1 MISGEYKRLYEA
13 LLPVI
18 PKERMF
24 HDALSTLAYGTDAS
38 FYRLIPKLVIRAR
51 DEREI
56 AAILHQA
63 DALNIPVTFRAAG
76 TSLSGQAVS
85 DSVLVLVSHG
95 WQHWKVLDE
104 GRKIRLQPGI
114 RGGRA
119 NTYLVKYGRKIGP
132 DPASIDS
139 AMIGGIAANNA
150 SGMCCGTS
158 ENSYKTM
165 ADIRIILPDGT
176 ILDTGDEASCTE
188 FRRTHAAFLAGIAD
202 IATEIAADPELEARI
217 RRKYKI
223 KNTTGYSLNAFVDYS
238 DPIDIVKH
246 LVIGSEGTLAF
257 ISDITYNT
265 VIDHKHKA
273 LAMITYT
280 NIALAC
286 EAVQILKKQ
295 GLVSAVELIDR
306 TGVRSVDQAP
316 GIPAFLKTIGP
327 ESCVIL
333 VETRAA
339 SAEELSSR
347 VKAITEG
354 IATVPT
360 ELPYAFTTDAREQ
373 ATLWKLRK
381 EMLPTVAGLR
391 RSGTTAIIED
401 ICFPIEKLAEATV
414 RLREVFAADGYADAV
429 IFGHAL
435 AGNLHFMFNQ
445 DFSTAAEVEKYK
457 RFMDDVVR
465 LVVDRYDGSLKA
477 EHGTGRNMAPFVEYE
492 WGRQAYTLMQRVKA
506 LFDPK
511 GILNPGVILNTD
523 PLAHISNLKPCPST
537 KQIVDKC
544 MECGFCEGY
553 CVAEGLTLSPRQR
566 VAAFREIERLRA
578 SGEEPH
584 RAAEMQKLYKYAGEQ
599 TCATDSLCNLHC
611 PVGADAGKLI
621 KELRHESHSPRG
633 EKRAVWLA
641 GHMAGVTA
649 FLRGGLKCLNGLR
662 TVFGTKVFG
671 AMARGLRTATG
682 KALPLWNEYMPTG
695 ATRIQMPGQA
705 GHDGAVTP
713 NLIGHDGAVTPDLIG
728 GPRRKVVYFPSCITR
743 SMGTTKAYAKEKEVT
758 QVTAA
763 LLEAAGFQVIYPE
776 KIDSLCC
783 GMLFSSKGYVEAGQ
797 KASNDLKAAL
807 SKASDSGRI
816 PILCDMSP
824 CLYTMK
830 SNFGDELPLYEPTE
844 FIEKFVL
851 EHLTLKPVDEKVA
864 LFAVCSAKKMGVDPC
879 LKRVAERCAREVVV
893 VDSNCDG
900 FAGDRGFFFPELNE
914 HGLRDLKSQV
924 EGCDEGFAVS
934 RTCEI
939 GLSHNSGI
947 VFKSI
952 VYLVAQAAGVDIR
965 K

>member
-1 MISGEYKRLYEA
+1 MISDEYKRFYDA

-38 FYRLIPKLVIRAR
+38 FYRLIPKLVIRAK

-63 DALNIPVTFRAAG
+63 DVMNIPVTFRAAG
-76 TSLSGQAVS
+76 TSLSGQALS
-85 DSVLVLVSHG
+85 DSVLVIVSHG
-95 WQHWKVLDE
+95 WQHWQVLEE

-176 ILDTGDEASCTE
+176 VLDTSDTASCAE
-188 FRRTHAAFLAGIAD
+188 FRRTHADFLNGIAK
-202 IATEIAADPELEARI
+202 IAAEIAADPELESRI

-265 VIDHKHKA
+265 VVDHKHKA

-286 EAVQILKKQ
+286 EAVQILKAQDK
-295 GLVSAVELIDR
+295 VSAVELIDR
-306 TGVRSVDQAP
+306 AGVRSVDSAP
-316 GIPAFLKTIGP
+316 GIPEFLKTIGD

-339 SAEELSSR
+339 SAEELSEK
-347 VKAITEG
+347 VAAITTG
-354 IATVPT
+354 IAGVPT
-360 ELPYAFTTDAREQ
+360 ELEWAFTTDAREQ

-381 EMLPTVAGLR
+381 EMLPTVAGMR
-391 RSGTTAIIED
+391 RSGTTSIIED

-457 RFMDDVVR
+457 HFMDDVVK

-492 WGRQAYTLMQRVKA
+492 WGRQAYGLMQRVKR

-523 PLAHISNLKPCPST
+523 PMAHISNLKPCPST
-537 KQIVDKC
+537 KQLVDKC

-584 RAAEMQKLYKYAGEQ
+584 RAAEMQKLYRYAGEQ

-611 PVGADAGKLI
+611 PVKADAGKLI
-621 KELRHESHSPRG
+621 KELRHEGHSERG

-641 GHMAGVTA
+641 GHMAGLTSL
-649 FLRGGLKCLNGLR
+649 LRGGLKCLNALR
-662 TVFGTKVFG
+662 LLFGKRVFG
-671 AMARGLRTATG
+671 ALARGLRWLTC
-682 KALPLWNEYMPTG
+682 KKLPLWNEYMPTG
-695 ATRIQMPGQA
+695 AKKIRVP
-705 GHDGAVTP
+705 AVSQE
-713 NLIGHDGAVTPDLIG
+713 
-728 GPRRKVVYFPSCITR
+728 RERKVVYFPSCITR
-743 SMGTTKAYAKEKEVT
+743 SMGTTKAYSKEKEVT

-763 LLEAAGFQVIYPE
+763 LLEAAEFQIIYPE
-776 KIDSLCC
+776 KMDSLCC

-807 SKASDSGRI
+807 AKASDGGKI

-830 SNFGDELPLYEPTE
+830 ANFGDELPLYEPTE

-914 HGLRDLKSQV
+914 HGLRDLKRQV

-939 GLSHNSGI
+939 GLSRNSGL

-952 VYLVAQAAGVDIR
+952 VYLVAEAAGIDIR

>member
-1 MISGEYKRLYEA
+1 MISGEYKRFYEA

-18 PKERMF
+18 SKERMF

-38 FYRLIPKLVIRAR
+38 FYRLIPKLVIRAK

-63 DALNIPVTFRAAG
+63 DLMNIPVTFRAAG
-76 TSLSGQAVS
+76 TSLSGQALS
-85 DSVLVLVSHG
+85 DSVLVIVSHG
-95 WQHWKVLDE
+95 WQHWQVLEE

-165 ADIRIILPDGT
+165 ADIRVILPDGT
-176 ILDTGDEASCTE
+176 VLDTGDTASCAE
-188 FRRTHAAFLAGIAD
+188 FRRTHADFLNGIAK
-202 IATEIAADPELEARI
+202 IAAEIAADPELESRI

-265 VIDHKHKA
+265 VVDHKHKA

-295 GLVSAVELIDR
+295 DKVSAVELIDR
-306 TGVRSVDQAP
+306 AGVRSVDSAP
-316 GIPAFLKTIGP
+316 GIPEFLRTIGD

-339 SAEELSSR
+339 SAEELSEK
-347 VKAITEG
+347 VAAITDG
-354 IATVPT
+354 IAGVPT
-360 ELPYAFTTDAREQ
+360 ELEWAFTTDAKEQ

-381 EMLPTVAGLR
+381 EMLPTVAGMR
-391 RSGTTAIIED
+391 RSGTTSIIED

-457 RFMDDVVR
+457 HFMDDVVK

-492 WGRQAYTLMQRVKA
+492 WGRQAYGLMQRVKR

-523 PLAHISNLKPCPST
+523 PMAHISNLKPCPST
-537 KQIVDKC
+537 KELVDKC

-611 PVGADAGKLI
+611 PVKADAGKLI
-621 KELRHESHSPRG
+621 KELRHEGHSERG

-641 GHMAGVTA
+641 GHMAGLTSL
-649 FLRGGLKCLNGLR
+649 LRGGLKCLNALR
-662 TVFGTKVFG
+662 LLFGKKVFG
-671 AMARGLRTATG
+671 ALARGLRWLTC
-682 KALPLWNEYMPTG
+682 KKLPLWNEYMPTG
-695 ATRIQMPGQA
+695 AKKIRVP
-705 GHDGAVTP
+705 AVSQE
-713 NLIGHDGAVTPDLIG
+713 
-728 GPRRKVVYFPSCITR
+728 RERKVVYFPSCITR
-743 SMGTTKAYAKEKEVT
+743 SMGTTKAYSKEKEVT

-763 LLEAAGFQVIYPE
+763 LLEAAGFQIIYPE
-776 KIDSLCC
+776 KMDSLCC

-807 SKASDSGRI
+807 EKASDGGKI

-830 SNFGDELPLYEPTE
+830 ANFGDELPLYEPTE

-914 HGLRDLKSQV
+914 HGLRDLKHQV

-939 GLSHNSGI
+939 GLSRNSGL

-952 VYLVAQAAGVDIR
+952 VYLVAEAAGVDVR

>member
-1 MISGEYKRLYEA
+1 MISGEYLRFYEA

-51 DEREI
+51 NEQEI

-63 DALNIPVTFRAAG
+63 DLQDIPVTFRAAG
-76 TSLSGQAVS
+76 TSLSGQAIS
-85 DSVLVLVSHG
+85 DSVLVIVSHG
-95 WQHWKVLDE
+95 WQDWKVLDQ

-119 NTYLVKYGRKIGP
+119 NTFLVKYGRKIGP

-139 AMIGGIAANNA
+139 AMIGGIVANNA

-176 ILDTGDEASCTE
+176 VLDTADEASCTA
-188 FRRTHAAFLAGIAD
+188 FRNSHAAFLEGIAA
-202 IATEIAADPELEARI
+202 IAAEIKADPELEARI

-257 ISDITYNT
+257 ISDVTYNT
-265 VIDHKHKA
+265 VVDHKHKA

-280 NIALAC
+280 NIAHAC
-286 EAVQILKKQ
+286 EAVQILKRQNK
-295 GLVSAVELIDR
+295 VSAVELIDR
-306 TGVRSVDQAP
+306 AGVRSVDQAP

-327 ESCVIL
+327 ESCVLL

-339 SAEELSSR
+339 SAEELEANTA
-347 VKAITEG
+347 AITEG
-354 IATVPT
+354 IASVPT
-360 ELPYAFTTDAREQ
+360 ELPFAFTTDAKEQ

-381 EMLPTVAGLR
+381 EMLPTVAGMR

-457 RFMDDVVR
+457 HFMDDVVK

-492 WGRQAYTLMQRVKA
+492 WGKQAYALMQRVKA

-523 PLAHISNLKPCPST
+523 PMAHISNLKPIPST
-537 KQIVDKC
+537 RQIVDKC

-566 VAAFREIERLRA
+566 VAAFREIERLKA

-584 RAAEMQKLYKYAGEQ
+584 RAAEMQKLFRYAGDQ

-611 PVGADAGKLI
+611 PVGADAGKMV
-621 KELRHESHSPRG
+621 KEIRHESHSPRG
-633 EKRAVWLA
+633 ERRAVWLA
-641 GHMAGVTA
+641 GHMAGATA
-649 FLRGGLKCLNGLR
+649 TLRGGLKCLNALR
-662 TVFGTKVFG
+662 LVFGKRVFG
-671 AMARGLRTATG
+671 AMARGLRAATG

-695 ATRIQMPGQA
+695 ASKIHVMPA
-705 GHDGAVTP
+705 P
-713 NLIGHDGAVTPDLIG
+713 E
-728 GPRRKVVYFPSCITR
+728 RERKVVYFPSCITR
-743 SMGTTKAYAKEKEVT
+743 SMGTTKAYSKEKEVT

-776 KIDSLCC
+776 KMDSLCC

-797 KASNDLKAAL
+797 KASDMLKAAL
-807 SKASDSGRI
+807 EAASDGGRI

-851 EHLTLKPVDEKVA
+851 EHLTLKPIDEKVA

-900 FAGDRGFFFPELNE
+900 FAGDRGFLFPELNE
-914 HGLRDLKSQV
+914 HGLRDLRRQV

-934 RTCEI
+934 RTCEV
-939 GLSHNSGI
+939 GLSRNSGI

-952 VYLVAQAAGVDIR
+952 VYLVAAAAGVDS
-965 K
+965 KK

>member
-1 MISGEYKRLYEA
+1 MISGEYQRFYEA

-51 DEREI
+51 NEQEI

-63 DALNIPVTFRAAG
+63 DLQNIPVTFRAAG
-76 TSLSGQAVS
+76 TSLSGQAIS
-85 DSVLVLVSHG
+85 DSVLVIVSHG
-95 WQHWKVLDE
+95 WQNWKVLEE

-119 NTYLVKYGRKIGP
+119 NTFLVKYGRKIGP

-139 AMIGGIAANNA
+139 AMIGGIVANNA

-176 ILDTGDEASCTE
+176 VLDTADEASCTA
-188 FRRTHAAFLAGIAD
+188 FRNSHAAFLEGIAA
-202 IATEIAADPELEARI
+202 IAAEIKADPELEARI
-217 RRKYKI
+217 HRKYKI

-257 ISDITYNT
+257 ISDVTYNT
-265 VIDHKHKA
+265 VVDHKHKA

-280 NIALAC
+280 DIAHAC
-286 EAVQILKKQ
+286 EAVQILKRQNK
-295 GLVSAVELIDR
+295 VSAVELIDR
-306 TGVRSVDQAP
+306 AGVRSVDQAP

-327 ESCVIL
+327 ESCVLL

-339 SAEELSSR
+339 TAEELEA
-347 VKAITEG
+347 KAAAITEG
-354 IATVPT
+354 IASVPT
-360 ELPYAFTTDAREQ
+360 ELPYAFTTDAKEQ

-381 EMLPTVAGLR
+381 EMLPTVAGMR

-457 RFMDDVVR
+457 HFMDDVVK

-492 WGRQAYTLMQRVKA
+492 WGKQAYALMQRVKA

-523 PLAHISNLKPCPST
+523 PMAHISNLKPIPST
-537 KQIVDKC
+537 RQIVDKC

-566 VAAFREIERLRA
+566 VAAFREIERLKA

-584 RAAEMQKLYKYAGEQ
+584 RAAEMQKLFRYAGDQ

-611 PVGADAGKLI
+611 PVGADAGKMV
-621 KELRHESHSPRG
+621 KEIRHESHSPRG
-633 EKRAVWLA
+633 ERRAVWLA
-641 GHMAGVTA
+641 GHMAGATA
-649 FLRGGLKCLNGLR
+649 TLRGGLKCLNALR
-662 TVFGTKVFG
+662 LVFGKRVFG
-671 AMARGLRTATG
+671 AMARGLRAATG

-695 ATRIQMPGQA
+695 ASKIHVMPA
-705 GHDGAVTP
+705 P
-713 NLIGHDGAVTPDLIG
+713 E
-728 GPRRKVVYFPSCITR
+728 RERKVVYFPSCITR
-743 SMGTTKAYAKEKEVT
+743 SMGTTKAYSKEKEVT

-776 KIDSLCC
+776 KMDSLCC

-797 KASNDLKAAL
+797 KASDTLKAAL
-807 SKASDSGRI
+807 EAASDGGRI

-851 EHLTLKPVDEKVA
+851 EHLTLKPIDEKVA

-900 FAGDRGFFFPELNE
+900 FAGDRGFLFPELNE
-914 HGLRDLKSQV
+914 HGLRDLRRQV

-934 RTCEI
+934 RTCEV
-939 GLSHNSGI
+939 GLSRNSGI

-952 VYLVAQAAGVDIR
+952 VYLVAAAAGVDS
-965 K
+965 KK

>member
-1 MISGEYKRLYEA
+1 MIIGEYKRFYES

-38 FYRLIPKLVIRAR
+38 FYRMIPKLVIRAR

-63 DALNIPVTFRAAG
+63 DLQNIPVTFRAAG
-76 TSLSGQAVS
+76 TSLSGQAIS
-85 DSVLVLVSHG
+85 DSVLVIVSHG
-95 WQHWKVLDE
+95 WQNWKVLDE

-165 ADIRIILPDGT
+165 ADIRVILPDGT
-176 ILDTGDEASCTE
+176 ILDTGDEASCAE
-188 FRRTHAAFLAGIAD
+188 FRHTHAAFLEGIAA
-202 IATEIAADPELEARI
+202 IAAEIAADPELTARI

-223 KNTTGYSLNAFVDYS
+223 KNTTGYSLNAFVDFS

-265 VIDHKHKA
+265 VVDHKHKA

-286 EAVQILKKQ
+286 EAVQILKAQ

-306 TGVRSVDQAP
+306 AGVRSVDQTP
-316 GIPAFLKTIGP
+316 GIPEFLKTIGP

-339 SAEELSSR
+339 TAEELASR
-347 VKAITEG
+347 VSAITEG
-354 IATVPT
+354 IASVAT
-360 ELPYAFTTDAREQ
+360 ELPWAFTTDAKEQ
-373 ATLWKLRK
+373 ATMWKLRK
-381 EMLPTVAGLR
+381 EMLPTVAGMR

-457 RFMDDVVR
+457 HFMDDVVR

-492 WGRQAYTLMQRVKA
+492 WGKQAYGLMQRVKA

-523 PLAHISNLKPCPST
+523 PMAHISNLKPCPST

-633 EKRAVWLA
+633 EKRALWLA
-641 GHMAGVTA
+641 GHMDSVTA

-662 TVFGTKVFG
+662 TVFGTKLFG
-671 AMARGLRTATG
+671 AMARGLRKLTG
-682 KALPLWNEYMPTG
+682 GALPLWNEYMPTG
-695 ATRIQMPGQA
+695 ASRIKMPGQA
-705 GHDGAVTP
+705 PTG
-713 NLIGHDGAVTPDLIG
+713 DL
-728 GPRRKVVYFPSCITR
+728 KVVYFPSCITR
-743 SMGTTKAYAKEKEVT
+743 SMGTTKAYSKEKEVT

-763 LLEAAGFQVIYPE
+763 LLEAAGFQIIYPE
-776 KIDSLCC
+776 KMDSLCC

-807 SKASDSGRI
+807 LKASDGGKI

-830 SNFGDELPLYEPTE
+830 ANFGDELPLYEPTE

-851 EHLTLKPVDEKVA
+851 DRLKLKPVDEKVA

-914 HGLRDLKSQV
+914 HGLRDLHRQV

-939 GLSHNSGI
+939 GLSRNSGI

-952 VYLVAQAAGVDIR
+952 VYLVARAAGVNI
-965 K
+965 KK

>member
-1 MISGEYKRLYEA
+1 MIHGEYKSFYEA
-13 LLPVI
+13 LLPII

-51 DEREI
+51 NEQEI
-56 AAILHQA
+56 TAILQQA
-63 DALNIPVTFRAAG
+63 DRQGIPVTFRAAG
-76 TSLSGQAVS
+76 TSLSGQALS
-85 DSVLVLVSHG
+85 DSVLVIVSHG
-95 WQHWKVLDE
+95 WQGWQVLDE

-119 NTYLVKYGRKIGP
+119 NTYLVRYGRKIGP

-158 ENSYKTM
+158 ENSYKTI

-176 ILDTGDEASCTE
+176 VLDTADPASCAA
-188 FRRTHAAFLAGIAD
+188 FRTSHAAFLEGIAGIA
-202 IATEIAADPELEARI
+202 AEIAADPELTARI

-265 VIDHKHKA
+265 VVEHKHKA

-286 EAVQILKKQ
+286 EAVQILKAQ

-306 TGVRSVDQAP
+306 AGVRSVDQTP
-316 GIPAFLKTIGP
+316 GIPSFLKTIGP
-327 ESCVIL
+327 ESCVLL

-339 SAEELSSR
+339 TAEDLSER
-347 VKAITEG
+347 VAAITAG
-354 IATVPT
+354 IGNVAT
-360 ELPYAFTTDAREQ
+360 ELPFAFTTDAAEQ
-373 ATLWKLRK
+373 ATMWKLRK
-381 EMLPTVAGLR
+381 EMLPTVAGMR

-445 DFSTAAEVEKYK
+445 DFATAAEVEKYK
-457 RFMDDVVR
+457 KFMDDVVK

-492 WGRQAYTLMQRVKA
+492 WGKQAYTLMQRVKT

-511 GILNPGVILNTD
+511 GLLNPGVILNTD
-523 PLAHISNLKPCPST
+523 PLAHISNLKPIPST
-537 KQIVDKC
+537 RQIVDKC

-566 VAAFREIERLRA
+566 VAAFREIERLKA

-584 RAAEMQKLYKYAGEQ
+584 RAAEMQKLFRYAGEQ

-621 KELRHESHSPRG
+621 KEFRHESHSPRG

-641 GHMAGVTA
+641 THMAGVTSV
-649 FLRGGLKCLNGLR
+649 LRGFLKCIHTLR
-662 TVFGTKVFG
+662 LLFGKRVFG
-671 AMARGLRTATG
+671 ALARGLRRLTG
-682 KALPLWNEYMPTG
+682 GALPLWNEYMPTG
-695 ATRIQMPGQA
+695 ARKFVPV
-705 GHDGAVTP
+705 DSPV
-713 NLIGHDGAVTPDLIG
+713 
-728 GPRRKVVYFPSCITR
+728 RERKVVYFPSCITR
-743 SMGTTKAYAKEKEVT
+743 SMGTTKAYSEEAEVT
-758 QVTAA
+758 RVTAS
-763 LLEAAGFQVIYPE
+763 LLEAAGYQIIYPE
-776 KIDSLCC
+776 KMDSLCC

-797 KASNDLKAAL
+797 KASDTLKTAL
-807 SKASDSGRI
+807 LTASENGRY

-830 SNFGDELPLYEPTE
+830 ANFGDVLPLYEPAE
-844 FIEKFVL
+844 FIERFVL
-851 EHLTLKPVDEKVA
+851 DALPVKPLNEKVA
-864 LFAVCSAKKMGVDPC
+864 VFAVCSAKKMGVDPC

-900 FAGDRGFFFPELNE
+900 FAGDRGFLFPELNE
-914 HGLRDLKSQV
+914 HGLRDLKRQV
-924 EGCDEGFAVS
+924 EGCDEGYAVS
-934 RTCEI
+934 RTCEV
-939 GLSHNSGI
+939 GLSRNSGL

-952 VYLVAQAAGVDIR
+952 VYLVAHAAGIDTR

>member
-1 MISGEYKRLYEA
+1 MISGEYQRFYEA

-51 DEREI
+51 NEQEI

-63 DALNIPVTFRAAG
+63 DLQNIPVTFRAAG
-76 TSLSGQAVS
+76 TSLSGQAIS
-85 DSVLVLVSHG
+85 DSVLVIVSHG
-95 WQHWKVLDE
+95 WQNWKVLEE

-119 NTYLVKYGRKIGP
+119 NTFLVKYGRKIGP

-139 AMIGGIAANNA
+139 AMIGGIVANNA

-176 ILDTGDEASCTE
+176 VLDTADEASCTA
-188 FRRTHAAFLAGIAD
+188 FRNGHAAFLEGIAA
-202 IATEIAADPELEARI
+202 IAAEIKADPELEARI

-257 ISDITYNT
+257 ISDVTYNT
-265 VIDHKHKA
+265 VVDHKHKA

-280 NIALAC
+280 DIAHAC
-286 EAVQILKKQ
+286 EAVQILKRQNK
-295 GLVSAVELIDR
+295 VSAVELIDR
-306 TGVRSVDQAP
+306 AGVRSVDQAP

-327 ESCVIL
+327 ECCVLL

-339 SAEELSSR
+339 TAEELEA
-347 VKAITEG
+347 KAAAITEG
-354 IATVPT
+354 IASVPT
-360 ELPYAFTTDAREQ
+360 ELPYAFTTDAKEQ

-381 EMLPTVAGLR
+381 EMLPTVAGMR

-457 RFMDDVVR
+457 HFMDDVVK

-492 WGRQAYTLMQRVKA
+492 WGKQAYALMQRVKA

-523 PLAHISNLKPCPST
+523 PMAHISNLKPIPST
-537 KQIVDKC
+537 RQIVDKC

-566 VAAFREIERLRA
+566 VAAFREIERLKA

-584 RAAEMQKLYKYAGEQ
+584 RAAEMQKLFRYAGDQ

-611 PVGADAGKLI
+611 PVGADAGKMV
-621 KELRHESHSPRG
+621 KEIRHESHSPRG
-633 EKRAVWLA
+633 ERRAVWLA
-641 GHMAGVTA
+641 GHMAGATA
-649 FLRGGLKCLNGLR
+649 TLRGGLKCLNALR
-662 TVFGTKVFG
+662 LVFGKRVFG
-671 AMARGLRTATG
+671 AMARGLRAATG

-695 ATRIQMPGQA
+695 ASKIHVMPA
-705 GHDGAVTP
+705 P
-713 NLIGHDGAVTPDLIG
+713 E
-728 GPRRKVVYFPSCITR
+728 RERKVVYFPSCITR
-743 SMGTTKAYAKEKEVT
+743 SMGTTKAYSKEKEVT

-776 KIDSLCC
+776 KMDSLCC

-797 KASNDLKAAL
+797 KASDTLKAAL
-807 SKASDSGRI
+807 EAASDGGRI

-851 EHLTLKPVDEKVA
+851 EHLTLKPIDEKVA

-900 FAGDRGFFFPELNE
+900 FAGDRGFLFP
-914 HGLRDLKSQV
+914 
-924 EGCDEGFAVS
+924 
-934 RTCEI
+934 
-939 GLSHNSGI
+939 
-947 VFKSI
+947 
-952 VYLVAQAAGVDIR
+952 
-965 K
+965 

>member
-1 MISGEYKRLYEA
+1 MISGEYQRFYEA

-63 DALNIPVTFRAAG
+63 DMQNIPVTFRAAG
-76 TSLSGQAVS
+76 TSLSGQALS
-85 DSVLVLVSHG
+85 DSVLVVVSHG
-95 WQHWKVLDE
+95 WQNWKVLEE

-119 NTYLVKYGRKIGP
+119 NTYLTRYGRKIGP
-132 DPASIDS
+132 DPASIDA
-139 AMIGGIAANNA
+139 AMIGGIVANNA
-150 SGMCCGTS
+150 SGMCCGTA
-158 ENSYKTM
+158 ENSYQTM

-176 ILDTGDEASCTE
+176 ILDTGDTDSCAAFRAS
-188 FRRTHAAFLAGIAD
+188 HAEFLAGIAK
-202 IATEIAADPELEARI
+202 IAAEIDADEELASRI

-265 VIDHKHKA
+265 VVDHKHKA

-295 GLVSAVELIDR
+295 NLVSAVELIDR
-306 TGVRSVDQAP
+306 AGVRSVDQAP
-316 GIPAFLKTIGP
+316 GIPEFLKTIGD

-339 SAEELSSR
+339 SAEELDTKVS
-347 VKAITEG
+347 AITEG
-354 IATVPT
+354 IANVPT
-360 ELPYAFTTDAREQ
+360 ELSWAFTTDAKEQ

-381 EMLPTVAGLR
+381 EMLPTVAGMR

-457 RFMDDVVR
+457 RFMDDVVK

-492 WGRQAYTLMQRVKA
+492 WGKQAYGLMQRVKR

-523 PLAHISNLKPCPST
+523 PMAHISNLKPCPST
-537 KQIVDKC
+537 KQLVDKC

-566 VAAFREIERLRA
+566 VAAFREIERLKA

-611 PVGADAGKLI
+611 PVKADAGKLI
-621 KELRHESHSPRG
+621 KELRHEGHSAKG
-633 EKRAVWLA
+633 ERRAVWLA
-641 GHMAGVTA
+641 GHMAGLTA
-649 FLRGGLKCLNGLR
+649 GLRGGLKCLYGLR
-662 TVFGTKVFG
+662 LLFGKRVFG
-671 AMARGLRTATG
+671 AMARGMRTLTG
-682 KALPLWNEYMPTG
+682 KKLPLWNEYMPNG
-695 ATRIQMPGQA
+695 ATRLSGSAFSSQKSCVERDTTRSAPLDEA
-705 GHDGAVTP
+705 
-713 NLIGHDGAVTPDLIG
+713 
-728 GPRRKVVYFPSCITR
+728 RKVVYFPSCITR
-743 SMGTTKAYAKEKEVT
+743 SMGTTKAYSKEKEVT
-758 QVTAA
+758 RVTAA
-763 LLEAAGFQVIYPE
+763 LLEAAGFQIIYPE
-776 KIDSLCC
+776 KMDSLCC

-797 KASNDLKAAL
+797 KASDTLQAAL
-807 SKASDSGRI
+807 AKASENGKY

-830 SNFGDELPLYEPTE
+830 ANFGDALPLYEPTE
-844 FIEKFVL
+844 FLDKFVL
-851 EHLTLKPVDEKVA
+851 TQLTLKPVDEKVA
-864 LFAVCSAKKMGVDPC
+864 LFAVCSAKKMGVDPY

-914 HGLRDLKSQV
+914 HGLRDLKRQV

-939 GLSHNSGI
+939 GLSRNSGL

-952 VYLVAQAAGVDIR
+952 VYLVAEAAGIDT
-965 K
+965 KK

>member
-1 MISGEYKRLYEA
+1 MISGEYQRFYEA

-51 DEREI
+51 NEQEI

-63 DALNIPVTFRAAG
+63 DLQNIPVTFRAAG
-76 TSLSGQAVS
+76 TSLSGQAIS
-85 DSVLVLVSHG
+85 DSVLVIVSHG
-95 WQHWKVLDE
+95 WQKWKVLEE

-119 NTYLVKYGRKIGP
+119 NTFLVKYGRKIGP

-139 AMIGGIAANNA
+139 AMIGGIVANNA

-176 ILDTGDEASCTE
+176 VLDTADEASCTA
-188 FRRTHAAFLAGIAD
+188 FRSSHAAFLEGIA
-202 IATEIAADPELEARI
+202 AIAAENKADPDLEARI

-257 ISDITYNT
+257 ISDVTYNT
-265 VIDHKHKA
+265 VVDHSHKA

-280 NIALAC
+280 DIAHAC
-286 EAVQILKKQ
+286 EAVQILKRQNK
-295 GLVSAVELIDR
+295 VSAVELIDR
-306 TGVRSVDQAP
+306 AGVRSVDQAP

-327 ESCVIL
+327 ESCVLL

-339 SAEELSSR
+339 SAEELEANTA
-347 VKAITEG
+347 AITEG
-354 IATVPT
+354 IASVPT
-360 ELPYAFTTDAREQ
+360 ELPYAFTTDAKEQ

-381 EMLPTVAGLR
+381 EMLPTVAGMR

-457 RFMDDVVR
+457 HFMDDVVK

-492 WGRQAYTLMQRVKA
+492 WGKQAYALMQRVKA

-523 PLAHISNLKPCPST
+523 PMAHISNLKPIPST
-537 KQIVDKC
+537 RQIVDKC

-566 VAAFREIERLRA
+566 VAAFREIERLKA

-584 RAAEMQKLYKYAGEQ
+584 RAAEMQKLFRYAGDQ

-611 PVGADAGKLI
+611 PVGSDAGKMV
-621 KELRHESHSPRG
+621 KEIRHESHSPRG

-649 FLRGGLKCLNGLR
+649 TLRGGLKCLNALR
-662 TVFGTKVFG
+662 LVFGKRVFG
-671 AMARGLRTATG
+671 AMARGLRAATG

-695 ATRIQMPGQA
+695 ASKI
-705 GHDGAVTP
+705 HVTP
-713 NLIGHDGAVTPDLIG
+713 APE
-728 GPRRKVVYFPSCITR
+728 RERKVVYFPSCITR
-743 SMGTTKAYAKEKEVT
+743 SMGTTKAYSKEKEVT

-776 KIDSLCC
+776 KMDSLCC

-797 KASNDLKAAL
+797 KASDTLKAAL
-807 SKASDSGRI
+807 EAASDGGRI

-851 EHLTLKPVDEKVA
+851 EHLTLKPIDEKVA

-900 FAGDRGFFFPELNE
+900 FAGDRGFLFPELNE
-914 HGLRDLKSQV
+914 HGLRDLRRQV

-934 RTCEI
+934 RTCEV
-939 GLSHNSGI
+939 GLSRNSGI

-952 VYLVAQAAGVDIR
+952 VYLVAAAAGVDS
-965 K
+965 KK

>member
-1 MISGEYKRLYEA
+1 MISGEYLRFYEA

-38 FYRLIPKLVIRAR
+38 FYRLIPKLVIRAK

-63 DALNIPVTFRAAG
+63 DLQNIPVTFRAAG

-85 DSVLVLVSHG
+85 DSVLVVVSHG
-95 WQHWKVLDE
+95 WQDWKVLDE

-119 NTYLVKYGRKIGP
+119 NTFLVKYGRKIGP

-158 ENSYKTM
+158 ENSYKTI

-176 ILDTGDEASCTE
+176 ILDTADEASCAD
-188 FRRTHAAFLAGIAD
+188 FRRTHADFLAGIAQ
-202 IATEIAADPELEARI
+202 IAADIAADPELEARI

-265 VIDHKHKA
+265 VVEHRHKA

-306 TGVRSVDQAP
+306 TGVRSVDQTP
-316 GIPAFLKTIGP
+316 GIPEFLKTIGP

-333 VETRAA
+333 AETRAA
-339 SAEELSSR
+339 SAEALSEHVAS
-347 VKAITEG
+347 ITEG
-354 IATVPT
+354 IASIPT
-360 ELPYAFTTDAREQ
+360 ELPWAFTTDAREQ
-373 ATLWKLRK
+373 AMLWKLRK

-401 ICFPIEKLAEATV
+401 VCFPIEKLAEATV

-457 RFMDDVVR
+457 KFMDDVVK

-492 WGRQAYTLMQRVKA
+492 WGKQAYTLMQRVKQ

-523 PLAHISNLKPCPST
+523 PMAHISNLKPIPST
-537 KQIVDKC
+537 RQIVDKC

-611 PVGADAGKLI
+611 PVKADAGKLI
-621 KELRHESHSPRG
+621 KELRHESHSPKSER
-633 EKRAVWLA
+633 RAVWLS

-649 FLRGGLKCLNGLR
+649 ALRGFLKFVHALRCL
-662 TVFGTKVFG
+662 FGKKVFG
-671 AMARGLRTATG
+671 ALARGLRWLTA
-682 KALPLWNEYMPTG
+682 KQLPLWNEYMPTG
-695 ATRIQMPGQA
+695 AKKIRVPEMPGQA
-705 GHDGAVTP
+705 GND
-713 NLIGHDGAVTPDLIG
+713 
-728 GPRRKVVYFPSCITR
+728 RKVVYFPSCITR
-743 SMGTTKAYAKEKEVT
+743 SMGTTKAYSEEMEVT
-758 QVTAA
+758 RVTAA
-763 LLEAAGFQVIYPE
+763 LLEAAGFQIIYPE
-776 KIDSLCC
+776 KMDSLCC

-797 KASNDLKAAL
+797 KASDALQAAL
-807 SKASDSGRI
+807 AKASENGKY

-830 SNFGDELPLYEPTE
+830 SNFGDVLPLYEPTE
-844 FIEKFVL
+844 FIEKYVL
-851 EHLTLKPVDEKVA
+851 DHLSLKPVDEKVA
-864 LFAVCSAKKMGVDPC
+864 VFAVCSAKKMGVDPC

-914 HGLRDLKSQV
+914 HGLRDLKRQV

-939 GLSHNSGI
+939 GLSRNSGL

-952 VYLVAQAAGVDIR
+952 VYLVAEAAGVNINR
-965 K
+965 

>member
-1 MISGEYKRLYEA
+1 MISGEYQRFYEA

-51 DEREI
+51 NEQEI

-63 DALNIPVTFRAAG
+63 DLQNIPVTFRAAG
-76 TSLSGQAVS
+76 TSLSGQAIS
-85 DSVLVLVSHG
+85 DSVLVIVSHG
-95 WQHWKVLDE
+95 WQNWKVLEE

-119 NTYLVKYGRKIGP
+119 NTFLMKYGRKIGP

-139 AMIGGIAANNA
+139 AMIGGIVANNA

-176 ILDTGDEASCTE
+176 VLDTADEASCTA
-188 FRRTHAAFLAGIAD
+188 FRNSHAAFLEGIAA
-202 IATEIAADPELEARI
+202 IAAEIKADPELDARI

-257 ISDITYNT
+257 ISDVTYNT
-265 VIDHKHKA
+265 VVDHKHKA

-280 NIALAC
+280 DIAHAC
-286 EAVQILKKQ
+286 EAVQILKRQNK
-295 GLVSAVELIDR
+295 VSAVELIDR
-306 TGVRSVDQAP
+306 AGVRSVDQAP

-327 ESCVIL
+327 ESCVLL

-339 SAEELSSR
+339 SAEELEANTA
-347 VKAITEG
+347 AITEG
-354 IATVPT
+354 IASVPT
-360 ELPYAFTTDAREQ
+360 ELPFAFTTDAKEQ

-381 EMLPTVAGLR
+381 EMLPTVAGMR

-457 RFMDDVVR
+457 HFMDDVVK

-492 WGRQAYTLMQRVKA
+492 WGKQAYALMQRVKA

-523 PLAHISNLKPCPST
+523 PMAHISNLKPIPST
-537 KQIVDKC
+537 RQIVDKC

-566 VAAFREIERLRA
+566 VAAFREIERLKA

-584 RAAEMQKLYKYAGEQ
+584 RAAEMQKLFRYAGDQ

-611 PVGADAGKLI
+611 PVGADAGKMV
-621 KELRHESHSPRG
+621 KEIRHESHSPKG

-649 FLRGGLKCLNGLR
+649 TLRGGLKCLNALR
-662 TVFGTKVFG
+662 LVFGKRVFG
-671 AMARGLRTATG
+671 AMARGLRAATG

-695 ATRIQMPGQA
+695 ASKIHVMPA
-705 GHDGAVTP
+705 P
-713 NLIGHDGAVTPDLIG
+713 E
-728 GPRRKVVYFPSCITR
+728 RERKVVYFPSCITR
-743 SMGTTKAYAKEKEVT
+743 SMGTTKAYSKEKEVT

-776 KIDSLCC
+776 KMDSLCC

-797 KASNDLKAAL
+797 KASDTLKAAL
-807 SKASDSGRI
+807 EAASDGGRI

-851 EHLTLKPVDEKVA
+851 EHLTLKPIDEKVA

-900 FAGDRGFFFPELNE
+900 FAGDRGFLFPELNE
-914 HGLRDLKSQV
+914 HGLRDLRRQV

-934 RTCEI
+934 RTCEV
-939 GLSHNSGI
+939 GLSRNSGI

-952 VYLVAQAAGVDIR
+952 VYLVAAAAGVDS
-965 K
+965 KK

>member
-1 MISGEYKRLYEA
+1 MISGEYLRFYEA

-51 DEREI
+51 NEQEI

-63 DALNIPVTFRAAG
+63 DLQDIPVTFRAAG
-76 TSLSGQAVS
+76 TSLSGQAIS
-85 DSVLVLVSHG
+85 DSVLVIVSHG
-95 WQHWKVLDE
+95 WQDWKVLDQ

-119 NTYLVKYGRKIGP
+119 NTFLVKYGRKIGP

-139 AMIGGIAANNA
+139 AMIGGIVANNA

-176 ILDTGDEASCTE
+176 VLDTADEASCTA
-188 FRRTHAAFLAGIAD
+188 FRNSHAAFLEGIAA
-202 IATEIAADPELEARI
+202 IAAEIKADPELDARI

-257 ISDITYNT
+257 ISDVTYNT
-265 VIDHKHKA
+265 VVDHKHKA

-280 NIALAC
+280 NIAHAC
-286 EAVQILKKQ
+286 EAVQILKRQNK
-295 GLVSAVELIDR
+295 VSAVELIDR
-306 TGVRSVDQAP
+306 AGVRSVDQAP

-327 ESCVIL
+327 ESCVLL

-339 SAEELSSR
+339 TAEELEA
-347 VKAITEG
+347 KAAAITEG
-354 IATVPT
+354 IASVPT
-360 ELPYAFTTDAREQ
+360 ELPYAFTTDAKEQ

-381 EMLPTVAGLR
+381 EMLPTVAGMR

-457 RFMDDVVR
+457 HFMDDVVK

-492 WGRQAYTLMQRVKA
+492 WGKQAYALMQRVKA

-523 PLAHISNLKPCPST
+523 PMAHISNLKPIPST
-537 KQIVDKC
+537 RQIVDKC

-566 VAAFREIERLRA
+566 VAAFREIERLKA

-584 RAAEMQKLYKYAGEQ
+584 RAAEMQKLFRYAGDQ

-611 PVGADAGKLI
+611 PVGADAGKMV
-621 KELRHESHSPRG
+621 KEIRHESHSPKG

-649 FLRGGLKCLNGLR
+649 TLRGGLKCLNALR
-662 TVFGTKVFG
+662 LVFGKRVFG
-671 AMARGLRTATG
+671 AMARGLRAATG

-695 ATRIQMPGQA
+695 ASKIHVMPA
-705 GHDGAVTP
+705 P
-713 NLIGHDGAVTPDLIG
+713 E
-728 GPRRKVVYFPSCITR
+728 RERKVVYFPSCITR
-743 SMGTTKAYAKEKEVT
+743 SMGTTKAYSKEKEVT

-776 KIDSLCC
+776 KMDSLCC

-797 KASNDLKAAL
+797 KASDALKAAL
-807 SKASDSGRI
+807 TAASDGGRI

-851 EHLTLKPVDEKVA
+851 EHLTLKPIDEKVA

-879 LKRVAERCAREVVV
+879 LKRVAERCARQVVV

-900 FAGDRGFFFPELNE
+900 FAGDRGFLFPELNE
-914 HGLRDLKSQV
+914 HGLRDLRRQV

-934 RTCEI
+934 RTCEV
-939 GLSHNSGI
+939 GLSRNSGI

-952 VYLVAQAAGVDIR
+952 VYLVAAAAGVDS
-965 K
+965 KK

>member
-1 MISGEYKRLYEA
+1 MISGEYQRFYEA

-51 DEREI
+51 NEQEI
-56 AAILHQA
+56 AAILRQA
-63 DALNIPVTFRAAG
+63 DLQSIPVTFRAAG
-76 TSLSGQAVS
+76 TSLSGQAIS
-85 DSVLVLVSHG
+85 DSVLVIVSHG
-95 WQHWKVLDE
+95 WQNWKVLEE

-119 NTYLVKYGRKIGP
+119 NTFLVKYGRKIGP

-139 AMIGGIAANNA
+139 AMIGGIVANNA

-176 ILDTGDEASCTE
+176 VLDTADEASCTA
-188 FRRTHAAFLAGIAD
+188 FRNSHAAFLEGIAA
-202 IATEIAADPELEARI
+202 IAAEIKADPELEARI

-257 ISDITYNT
+257 ISDVTYNT
-265 VIDHKHKA
+265 VVDHKHKA

-280 NIALAC
+280 DIAHAC
-286 EAVQILKKQ
+286 EAVQILKRQNK
-295 GLVSAVELIDR
+295 VSAVELIDR
-306 TGVRSVDQAP
+306 AGVRSVDHAP

-327 ESCVIL
+327 ESCVLL

-339 SAEELSSR
+339 TAEELEA
-347 VKAITEG
+347 KAAAITEG
-354 IATVPT
+354 IASVPT
-360 ELPYAFTTDAREQ
+360 ELPYAFTTDAKEQ

-381 EMLPTVAGLR
+381 EMLPTVAGMR

-457 RFMDDVVR
+457 HFMDDVVK

-492 WGRQAYTLMQRVKA
+492 WGKQAYALMQRVKA

-523 PLAHISNLKPCPST
+523 PMAHISNLKPIPST
-537 KQIVDKC
+537 RQIVDKC

-566 VAAFREIERLRA
+566 VAAFREIERLKA

-584 RAAEMQKLYKYAGEQ
+584 RAAEMQKLFRYAGDQ

-611 PVGADAGKLI
+611 PVGADAGKMV
-621 KELRHESHSPRG
+621 KEIRHESHSPRG

-649 FLRGGLKCLNGLR
+649 TLRGGLKCLNALR
-662 TVFGTKVFG
+662 LVFGKRVFG
-671 AMARGLRTATG
+671 AMARGLRAATG

-695 ATRIQMPGQA
+695 ASKI
-705 GHDGAVTP
+705 HVTP
-713 NLIGHDGAVTPDLIG
+713 APE
-728 GPRRKVVYFPSCITR
+728 RERKVVYFPSCITR
-743 SMGTTKAYAKEKEVT
+743 SMGTTKAYSKEKEVT

-776 KIDSLCC
+776 KMDSLCC

-797 KASNDLKAAL
+797 KASDTLKAAL
-807 SKASDSGRI
+807 EAASDGGRI

-851 EHLTLKPVDEKVA
+851 EHLTLKPIDEKVA

-900 FAGDRGFFFPELNE
+900 FAGDRGFLFPELNE
-914 HGLRDLKSQV
+914 HGLRDLRRQV

-934 RTCEI
+934 RTCEV
-939 GLSHNSGI
+939 GLSRNSGI

-952 VYLVAQAAGVDIR
+952 VYLVAAAAGVDS
-965 K
+965 KK

>member
-1 MISGEYKRLYEA
+1 MISGEYKQFYEA
-13 LLPVI
+13 LLAVI

-51 DEREI
+51 DERDI
-56 AAILHQA
+56 AAILSEA
-63 DALNIPVTFRAAG
+63 DKMNIPVTFRAAG
-76 TSLSGQAVS
+76 TSLSGQAIS
-85 DSVLVLVSHG
+85 DSVLVIVSHG
-95 WQHWKVLDE
+95 WQQWKVLEE

-158 ENSYKTM
+158 ENSYKTI

-176 ILDTGDEASCTE
+176 VLDTADAASCE
-188 FRRTHAAFLAGIAD
+188 AFRRSHADFLAGISAIAAD
-202 IATEIAADPELEARI
+202 IAADPELAARI

-223 KNTTGYSLNAFVDYS
+223 KNTTGYSLNAFVDFS

-265 VIDHKHKA
+265 VVDHKYKA

-306 TGVRSVDQAP
+306 TGVRSVDQTP
-316 GIPAFLKTIGP
+316 GIPEFLKTIGP

-333 VETRAA
+333 AETRAA
-339 SAEELSSR
+339 SAEDLDAR

-354 IATVPT
+354 IASVPT
-360 ELPYAFTTDAREQ
+360 ELPFAFTTDAREQ
-373 ATLWKLRK
+373 ATMWKLRK

-401 ICFPIEKLAEATV
+401 ICFPIEHLAEATV

-457 RFMDDVVR
+457 KFMDDIVR

-492 WGRQAYTLMQRVKA
+492 WGKQAYELMQRVKA

-523 PLAHISNLKPCPST
+523 PMAHISNLKPCPST

-584 RAAEMQKLYKYAGEQ
+584 RAAEMQKLYKYAGDQ

-621 KELRHESHSPRG
+621 KELRHEGHATRG

-649 FLRGGLKCLNGLR
+649 TLRGGLKCLNGLR
-662 TVFGTKVFG
+662 TVFGTKLFG
-671 AMARGLRTATG
+671 AMARGLRKLTG
-682 KALPLWNEYMPTG
+682 GALPLWNEYMPTG
-695 ATRIQMPGQA
+695 ASRIRVP
-705 GHDGAVTP
+705 AV
-713 NLIGHDGAVTPDLIG
+713 AQE
-728 GPRRKVVYFPSCITR
+728 RERKVVYFPSCITR
-743 SMGTTKAYAKEKEVT
+743 SMGTTKAYSQEKEVT

-763 LLEAAGFQVIYPE
+763 LLEAAGFQIIYPE
-776 KIDSLCC
+776 KMDSLCC

-797 KASNDLKAAL
+797 KASDTLKAAL
-807 SKASDSGRI
+807 TAASDGGRI

-830 SNFGDELPLYEPTE
+830 ANFGDELPLYEPTE

-914 HGLRDLKSQV
+914 HGLRDLKRQV
-924 EGCDEGFAVS
+924 DGCDEGFAVS

-939 GLSHNSGI
+939 GLSRNSGL

-952 VYLVAQAAGVDIR
+952 VYLVARAAGVEIR
-965 K
+965 KNA

>member
-1 MISGEYKRLYEA
+1 MISGEYQRFYEA

-51 DEREI
+51 NEQEI

-63 DALNIPVTFRAAG
+63 DLQNIPVTFRAAG
-76 TSLSGQAVS
+76 TSLSGQAIS
-85 DSVLVLVSHG
+85 DSVLVIVSHG
-95 WQHWKVLDE
+95 WQNWKVLEE

-119 NTYLVKYGRKIGP
+119 NTFLVKYGRKIGP

-139 AMIGGIAANNA
+139 AMIGGIVANNA

-176 ILDTGDEASCTE
+176 VLDTADEASCAD
-188 FRRTHAAFLAGIAD
+188 FRRTHASFLEGIAGIA
-202 IATEIAADPELEARI
+202 AEIKADPELEARI

-257 ISDITYNT
+257 ISDVTYNT
-265 VIDHKHKA
+265 VVDHKHKA

-280 NIALAC
+280 DIAHAC
-286 EAVQILKKQ
+286 EAVQILKRQNK
-295 GLVSAVELIDR
+295 VSAVELIDR
-306 TGVRSVDQAP
+306 AGVRSVDQAP

-327 ESCVIL
+327 ESCVLL

-339 SAEELSSR
+339 TAEELEA
-347 VKAITEG
+347 KAAAIAEG
-354 IATVPT
+354 IASVPT
-360 ELPYAFTTDAREQ
+360 ELPYAFTTDAKEQ

-381 EMLPTVAGLR
+381 EMLPTVAGMR

-457 RFMDDVVR
+457 HFMDDVVK

-492 WGRQAYTLMQRVKA
+492 WGKQAYALMQRVKA

-523 PLAHISNLKPCPST
+523 PMAHISNLKPIPST
-537 KQIVDKC
+537 RQIVDKC

-566 VAAFREIERLRA
+566 VAAFREIERLKA

-584 RAAEMQKLYKYAGEQ
+584 RAAEMQKLFRYAGDQ

-611 PVGADAGKLI
+611 PVGADAGKMV
-621 KELRHESHSPRG
+621 KEIRHESHSPRG
-633 EKRAVWLA
+633 ERRAVWLA
-641 GHMAGVTA
+641 GHMAGATA
-649 FLRGGLKCLNGLR
+649 TLRGGLKCLNALR
-662 TVFGTKVFG
+662 LVFGKRVFG
-671 AMARGLRTATG
+671 AMARGLRAATG

-695 ATRIQMPGQA
+695 ASKIHVMPA
-705 GHDGAVTP
+705 P
-713 NLIGHDGAVTPDLIG
+713 E
-728 GPRRKVVYFPSCITR
+728 RERKVVYFPSCITR
-743 SMGTTKAYAKEKEVT
+743 SMGTTKAYSKEKEVT

-776 KIDSLCC
+776 KMDSLCC

-797 KASNDLKAAL
+797 KASDTLKAAL
-807 SKASDSGRI
+807 EAASDGGRI

-851 EHLTLKPVDEKVA
+851 EHLTLKPIDEKVA

-900 FAGDRGFFFPELNE
+900 FAGDRGFLFPELNE
-914 HGLRDLKSQV
+914 HGLRDLRRQV

-934 RTCEI
+934 RTCEV
-939 GLSHNSGI
+939 GLSRNSGI

-952 VYLVAQAAGVDIR
+952 VYLVAAAAGVDS
-965 K
+965 KK

>member
-1 MISGEYKRLYEA
+1 MISGEYQRFYEA
-13 LLPVI
+13 LLHVI

-51 DEREI
+51 NEQEI

-63 DALNIPVTFRAAG
+63 DQQNIPVTFRAAG
-76 TSLSGQAVS
+76 TSLSGQAIS
-85 DSVLVLVSHG
+85 DSVLVVVSHG
-95 WQHWKVLDE
+95 WQDWKVLDE

-132 DPASIDS
+132 DPASIDA
-139 AMIGGIAANNA
+139 AMIGGIVANNA

-158 ENSYKTM
+158 ETSYKTM

-176 ILDTGDEASCTE
+176 VLDTADEASCAA
-188 FRRTHAAFLAGIAD
+188 FRSSHAAFLEGIAA
-202 IATEIAADPELEARI
+202 IAAEIKADPELEARI
-217 RRKYKI
+217 RRNYKI

-257 ISDITYNT
+257 ISDVTYNT
-265 VIDHKHKA
+265 VVDHRNKA

-280 NIALAC
+280 DIALAC
-286 EAVQILKKQ
+286 EAVQILKRQNK
-295 GLVSAVELIDR
+295 VSAVELIDR
-306 TGVRSVDQAP
+306 AGVRSVDQTP

-327 ESCVIL
+327 ESCVLL

-339 SAEELSSR
+339 SAEELEEK
-347 VKAITEG
+347 VAAITEG
-354 IATVPT
+354 IASVPT
-360 ELPYAFTTDAREQ
+360 ELPFAFTTDAKEQ

-381 EMLPTVAGLR
+381 EMLPTVAGMR
-391 RSGTTAIIED
+391 RTGTTAIIED
-401 ICFPIEKLAEATV
+401 ICFPIERLAEATV

-445 DFSTAAEVEKYK
+445 DFATAAEVEKYK
-457 RFMDDVVR
+457 KFMDDVVK

-492 WGRQAYTLMQRVKA
+492 WGKQAYGLMQRVKA

-523 PLAHISNLKPCPST
+523 PMAHISNLKPIPST
-537 KQIVDKC
+537 RQIVDKC

-566 VAAFREIERLRA
+566 VAAFREIERLKA

-584 RAAEMQKLYKYAGEQ
+584 RAAEMQKLFRYAGEQ

-611 PVGADAGKLI
+611 PVSADAGKMV
-621 KELRHESHSPRG
+621 KEIRHESHSPRG

-649 FLRGGLKCLNGLR
+649 TLRGGLKCLNALR
-662 TVFGTKVFG
+662 LLFGKRVFG
-671 AMARGLRTATG
+671 AMARGLRAATG

-695 ATRIQMPGQA
+695 ATKIKVPAEIQGQA
-705 GHDGAVTP
+705 RNEEGQA
-713 NLIGHDGAVTPDLIG
+713 
-728 GPRRKVVYFPSCITR
+728 RKVVYFPSCITR
-743 SMGTTKAYAKEKEVT
+743 SMGTTRAYSKEKEVT

-776 KIDSLCC
+776 KMDSLCC

-797 KASNDLKAAL
+797 KASDSLKAAL
-807 SKASDSGRI
+807 ASASDGGRI

-844 FIEKFVL
+844 FIEKYVL
-851 EHLTLKPVDEKVA
+851 DHLTLNPVDEKVA

-914 HGLRDLKSQV
+914 HGLRDLRRQV

-934 RTCEI
+934 RTCEV
-939 GLSHNSGI
+939 GLSRNSGL

-952 VYLVAQAAGVDIR
+952 VYLVAAAAGVDIKR
-965 K
+965 

>member
-1 MISGEYKRLYEA
+1 MISGEYQRFYEA

-63 DALNIPVTFRAAG
+63 DMQNIPVTFRAAG
-76 TSLSGQAVS
+76 TSLSGQALS
-85 DSVLVLVSHG
+85 DSVLVVVSHG
-95 WQHWKVLDE
+95 WQNWKVLEE

-119 NTYLVKYGRKIGP
+119 NTYLTRYGRKIGP
-132 DPASIDS
+132 DPASIDA
-139 AMIGGIAANNA
+139 AMIGGIVANNA
-150 SGMCCGTS
+150 SGMCCGTA
-158 ENSYKTM
+158 ENSYQTM

-176 ILDTGDEASCTE
+176 ILDTGDTDSCAAFRAS
-188 FRRTHAAFLAGIAD
+188 HAEFLAGIAK
-202 IATEIAADPELEARI
+202 IAAEIDADEELASRI

-265 VIDHKHKA
+265 VVDHKHKA

-295 GLVSAVELIDR
+295 NLVSAVELIDR
-306 TGVRSVDQAP
+306 AGVRSVDQAP
-316 GIPAFLKTIGP
+316 GIPEFLKTIGD

-339 SAEELSSR
+339 SAEELDAKVS
-347 VKAITEG
+347 AITEG
-354 IATVPT
+354 IANVPT
-360 ELPYAFTTDAREQ
+360 ELSWAFTTDAKEQ

-381 EMLPTVAGLR
+381 EMLPTVAGMR

-457 RFMDDVVR
+457 RFMDDVVK

-492 WGRQAYTLMQRVKA
+492 WGKQAYGLMQRVKR

-523 PLAHISNLKPCPST
+523 PMAHISNLKPCPST
-537 KQIVDKC
+537 KQLVDKC

-566 VAAFREIERLRA
+566 VAAFREIERLKA

-611 PVGADAGKLI
+611 PVKADAGKLI
-621 KELRHESHSPRG
+621 KELRHEGHSDKG
-633 EKRAVWLA
+633 ERRAVWLA
-641 GHMAGVTA
+641 GHMAGLTA
-649 FLRGGLKCLNGLR
+649 GLRGGLKCLYGLR
-662 TVFGTKVFG
+662 LLFGKRVFG
-671 AMARGLRTATG
+671 AMARGMRTLTG
-682 KALPLWNEYMPTG
+682 KKLPLWNEYMPTG
-695 ATRIQMPGQA
+695 ATRLSGSAFSSQKSCVERDTTRSAPLDEA
-705 GHDGAVTP
+705 
-713 NLIGHDGAVTPDLIG
+713 
-728 GPRRKVVYFPSCITR
+728 RKVVYFPSCITR
-743 SMGTTKAYAKEKEVT
+743 SMGTTKAYSKEKEVT
-758 QVTAA
+758 RVTAA
-763 LLEAAGFQVIYPE
+763 LLEAAGFQIIYPE
-776 KIDSLCC
+776 KMDSLCC

-797 KASNDLKAAL
+797 KASDTLQAAL
-807 SKASDSGRI
+807 AKASENGKY

-830 SNFGDELPLYEPTE
+830 ANFGDALPLYEPTE
-844 FIEKFVL
+844 FLDKFVL
-851 EHLTLKPVDEKVA
+851 PQLTLKPVDEKVA
-864 LFAVCSAKKMGVDPC
+864 LFAVCSAKKMGVDPY

-914 HGLRDLKSQV
+914 HGLRDLKRQV

-939 GLSHNSGI
+939 GLSRNSGL

-952 VYLVAQAAGVDIR
+952 VYLVAEAAGIDT
-965 K
+965 KK

>member
-1 MISGEYKRLYEA
+1 MISGEYKRFYEA

-63 DALNIPVTFRAAG
+63 DAMNIPVTFRAAG
-76 TSLSGQAVS
+76 TSLSGQALS
-85 DSVLVLVSHG
+85 DSVLVIVSHG
-95 WQHWKVLDE
+95 WQNWKVLEE

-119 NTYLVKYGRKIGP
+119 NTFLVKYGRKIGP

-139 AMIGGIAANNA
+139 AMIGGIAANHA
-150 SGMCCGTS
+150 SGMCCGTA
-158 ENSYKTM
+158 ENSYQTM
-165 ADIRIILPDGT
+165 ADIRVILPDGT
-176 ILDTGDEASCTE
+176 ILDTGDKDSCAA
-188 FRRTHAAFLAGIAD
+188 FRQSHADFLAGIEK
-202 IATEIAADPELEARI
+202 IAAEISADPELESRI

-265 VIDHKHKA
+265 VVDHKHKA

-295 GLVSAVELIDR
+295 DKVSAVELIDR
-306 TGVRSVDQAP
+306 AGVRSVDQTP
-316 GIPAFLKTIGP
+316 GIPEFLKTIGP

-339 SAEELSSR
+339 SAEELSDK
-347 VKAITEG
+347 VAAITEG
-354 IATVPT
+354 IANVPT
-360 ELPYAFTTDAREQ
+360 ELPFAFTTDAREQ

-381 EMLPTVAGLR
+381 EMLPTVAGMR

-457 RFMDDVVR
+457 KFMDDIVK

-492 WGRQAYTLMQRVKA
+492 WGRQAYGLMQRVKR

-523 PLAHISNLKPCPST
+523 PMAHISNLKPCPST

-566 VAAFREIERLRA
+566 VAAFREIQRLKA

-584 RAAEMQKLYKYAGEQ
+584 RAAEMQKLYRYAGEQ

-611 PVGADAGKLI
+611 PVKADAGKLI
-621 KELRHESHSPRG
+621 KELRHEGHSPKA

-641 GHMAGVTA
+641 GHMAGLTSL
-649 FLRGGLKCLNGLR
+649 LRGGLKCLYGLR
-662 TVFGTKVFG
+662 LLFGKKVFG
-671 AMARGLRTATG
+671 AMARGLRWLTA
-682 KALPLWNEYMPTG
+682 KKLPLWNEYMPTG
-695 ATRIQMPGQA
+695 AKKIRVP
-705 GHDGAVTP
+705 AVSQE
-713 NLIGHDGAVTPDLIG
+713 
-728 GPRRKVVYFPSCITR
+728 RERKVVYFPSCITR
-743 SMGTTKAYAKEKEVT
+743 SMGTTKAYSKEKEVT

-763 LLEAAGFQVIYPE
+763 LLEAAGFQIIYPE
-776 KIDSLCC
+776 KMDSLCC

-807 SKASDSGRI
+807 EKASDGGKI

-830 SNFGDELPLYEPTE
+830 ANFGEELPLYEPTE
-844 FIEKFVL
+844 FIEKYVL
-851 EHLTLKPVDEKVA
+851 DRLTLKPVDEKVA

-914 HGLRDLKSQV
+914 HGLRDMKRQV

-939 GLSHNSGI
+939 GLSRNSGL

-952 VYLVAQAAGVDIR
+952 VYLVAEAAGVDVR

>member
-1 MISGEYKRLYEA
+1 MIHGEYKSFYEA
-13 LLPVI
+13 LLPII

-51 DEREI
+51 NEQEI
-56 AAILHQA
+56 TAILQQA
-63 DALNIPVTFRAAG
+63 DRQGIPVTFRAAG
-76 TSLSGQAVS
+76 TSLSGQALS
-85 DSVLVLVSHG
+85 DSVLVIVSHG
-95 WQHWKVLDE
+95 WQGWQVLDE

-119 NTYLVKYGRKIGP
+119 NTYLVRYGRKIGP

-158 ENSYKTM
+158 ENSYKTI

-176 ILDTGDEASCTE
+176 VLDTADPASCAA
-188 FRRTHAAFLAGIAD
+188 FRTSHAAFLEGIAGIA
-202 IATEIAADPELEARI
+202 AEIAADPELTARI

-265 VIDHKHKA
+265 VVEHKHKA

-286 EAVQILKKQ
+286 EAVQILKAQ

-306 TGVRSVDQAP
+306 AGVRSVDQTP

-327 ESCVIL
+327 ESCVLL

-339 SAEELSSR
+339 TAEELSER
-347 VKAITEG
+347 VAAITAG
-354 IATVPT
+354 IGNVAT
-360 ELPYAFTTDAREQ
+360 ELPFAFTTDAAEQ
-373 ATLWKLRK
+373 ATMWKLRK
-381 EMLPTVAGLR
+381 EMLPTVAGMR

-445 DFSTAAEVEKYK
+445 DFATAAEVEKYK
-457 RFMDDVVR
+457 KFMDDVVK

-492 WGRQAYTLMQRVKA
+492 WGKQAYMLMQRVKT

-511 GILNPGVILNTD
+511 GLLNPGVILNTD
-523 PLAHISNLKPCPST
+523 PLAHISNLKPIPST
-537 KQIVDKC
+537 RQIVDKC

-566 VAAFREIERLRA
+566 VAAFREIERLKA

-584 RAAEMQKLYKYAGEQ
+584 RAAEMQKLFRYAGEQ

-621 KELRHESHSPRG
+621 KEFRHESHSPRG

-641 GHMAGVTA
+641 THMAGVTSV
-649 FLRGGLKCLNGLR
+649 LRGFLKCIHTLR
-662 TVFGTKVFG
+662 LLFGKRVFG
-671 AMARGLRTATG
+671 ALARGLRRLTG
-682 KALPLWNEYMPTG
+682 GALPLWNEYMPTG
-695 ATRIQMPGQA
+695 ARKFVPV
-705 GHDGAVTP
+705 DSPV
-713 NLIGHDGAVTPDLIG
+713 
-728 GPRRKVVYFPSCITR
+728 RERKVVYFPSCITR
-743 SMGTTKAYAKEKEVT
+743 SMGTTKAYSKEAEVT
-758 QVTAA
+758 RVTAS
-763 LLEAAGFQVIYPE
+763 LLEAAGYQIIYPE
-776 KIDSLCC
+776 KMDSLCC

-797 KASNDLKAAL
+797 KASDTLKAAL
-807 SKASDSGRI
+807 LTASENGRY

-830 SNFGDELPLYEPTE
+830 ANFGDVLPLYEPAE
-844 FIEKFVL
+844 FIERFVMDAL
-851 EHLTLKPVDEKVA
+851 PIKPLNEKVA
-864 LFAVCSAKKMGVDPC
+864 VFAVCSAKKMGVDPC

-900 FAGDRGFFFPELNE
+900 FAGDRGFLFPELNE
-914 HGLRDLKSQV
+914 HGLRDLKRQV
-924 EGCDEGFAVS
+924 EGCDEGYAVS
-934 RTCEI
+934 RTCEV
-939 GLSHNSGI
+939 GLSRNSGL

-952 VYLVAQAAGVDIR
+952 VYLVAHAAGIDTR

>member
-1 MISGEYKRLYEA
+1 MISGEYKRFHDA

-38 FYRLIPKLVIRAR
+38 FYRLIPQLVIRAK

-63 DALNIPVTFRAAG
+63 DAMNIPVTFRAAG
-76 TSLSGQAVS
+76 TSLSGQALS
-85 DSVLVLVSHG
+85 DSVLVIVSHG
-95 WQHWKVLDE
+95 WQNWKVLEE

-150 SGMCCGTS
+150 SGMCCGTA
-158 ENSYKTM
+158 ENSYQTM

-176 ILDTGDEASCTE
+176 VLDTGDKASCE
-188 FRRTHAAFLAGIAD
+188 VFRQSHAAFLEGIAA
-202 IATEIAADPELEARI
+202 ISAEIAADPELSARI

-223 KNTTGYSLNAFVDYS
+223 KNTTGYSLNAFVDFS

-265 VIDHKHKA
+265 VVDHKHKA

-306 TGVRSVDQAP
+306 AGVRSVDQAP
-316 GIPAFLKTIGP
+316 GIPEFLKTIGD

-339 SAEELSSR
+339 SAEELGTK
-347 VKAITEG
+347 VTAITEG
-354 IATVPT
+354 IAAVPT
-360 ELPYAFTTDAREQ
+360 ELPWAFTTDPKEQ
-373 ATLWKLRK
+373 ATMWKLRK
-381 EMLPTVAGLR
+381 EMLPTIAGMR

-401 ICFPIEKLAEATV
+401 ICFPIEKLAEATL

-457 RFMDDVVR
+457 KFMDDIVK

-492 WGRQAYTLMQRVKA
+492 WGKQAYELMQRVKA

-523 PLAHISNLKPCPST
+523 PMAHISNLKPCPST
-537 KQIVDKC
+537 RQIVDKC

-566 VAAFREIERLRA
+566 VAAFREIERLKA

-584 RAAEMQKLYKYAGEQ
+584 RAAEMQKRYQYAGEQ

-611 PVGADAGKLI
+611 PVNADAGKLI
-621 KELRHESHSPRG
+621 KELRHDSHSPAG
-633 EKRAVWLA
+633 ERRAVRMA

-649 FLRGGLKCLNGLR
+649 SLRGGLKCLNALR
-662 TVFGTKVFG
+662 TVFGTKAFG
-671 AMARGLRTATG
+671 AMAQGLRKLSGGAI
-682 KALPLWNEYMPTG
+682 PLWNEYMPTG
-695 ATRIQMPGQA
+695 ASKIRVSAVKSEVSGQA
-705 GHDGAVTP
+705 GKSQ
-713 NLIGHDGAVTPDLIG
+713 
-728 GPRRKVVYFPSCITR
+728 KVVYFPSCITR
-743 SMGTTKAYAKEKEVT
+743 SMGTTKAYSKEKEVT

-763 LLEAAGFQVIYPE
+763 LLEAAGYQIIYPE
-776 KIDSLCC
+776 KMDSLCC
-783 GMLFSSKGYVEAGQ
+783 GMLFSSKGYVAAGK
-797 KASNDLKAAL
+797 KASDTLKAAL
-807 SKASDSGRI
+807 AKASENGKY

-830 SNFGDELPLYEPTE
+830 SNFGDQLPLYEPAE
-844 FIEKFVL
+844 FIDKFVL
-851 EHLTLKPVDEKVA
+851 QHLELKPVDEKVA
-864 LFAVCSAKKMGVDPC
+864 IYAVCSAKKMGVDPN
-879 LKRVAERCAREVVV
+879 LKHVAEQCAREIVV

-914 HGLRDLKSQV
+914 HGLRDLKRQV

-939 GLSHNSGI
+939 GLSRNSGI

-952 VYLVAQAAGVDIR
+952 VYLVAEAAGIDIR

>member
-1 MISGEYKRLYEA
+1 MISGEYLRFYEA

-51 DEREI
+51 NEQEI

-63 DALNIPVTFRAAG
+63 DLQDIPVTFRAAG
-76 TSLSGQAVS
+76 TSLSGQAIS
-85 DSVLVLVSHG
+85 DSVLVIVSHG
-95 WQHWKVLDE
+95 WQNWKVLEE

-119 NTYLVKYGRKIGP
+119 NTFLVKYGRKIGP

-139 AMIGGIAANNA
+139 AMIGGIVANNA

-176 ILDTGDEASCTE
+176 VLDTADEASCTS
-188 FRRTHAAFLAGIAD
+188 FRSSHAAFLEGIAA
-202 IATEIAADPELEARI
+202 IAAEIKADPELEARI

-257 ISDITYNT
+257 ISDVTYNT
-265 VIDHKHKA
+265 VVDHKHKA

-280 NIALAC
+280 DIAHAC
-286 EAVQILKKQ
+286 EAVQILKRQNK
-295 GLVSAVELIDR
+295 VSAVELIDR
-306 TGVRSVDQAP
+306 AGVRSVDQAP

-327 ESCVIL
+327 ESCVLL

-339 SAEELSSR
+339 SAEELEANTA
-347 VKAITEG
+347 AITEG
-354 IATVPT
+354 IASVPT
-360 ELPYAFTTDAREQ
+360 ELPFAFTTDAKEQ

-381 EMLPTVAGLR
+381 EMLPTVAGMR

-457 RFMDDVVR
+457 HFMDDVVK

-492 WGRQAYTLMQRVKA
+492 WGKQAYALMQRVKA

-523 PLAHISNLKPCPST
+523 PMAHISNLKPIPST
-537 KQIVDKC
+537 RQIVDKC

-566 VAAFREIERLRA
+566 VAAFREIERLKA

-584 RAAEMQKLYKYAGEQ
+584 RAAEMQKLFRYAGDQ

-611 PVGADAGKLI
+611 PVGADAGKMV
-621 KELRHESHSPRG
+621 KEIRHESHSPRG
-633 EKRAVWLA
+633 ERRAVWLA
-641 GHMAGVTA
+641 GHMAGATA
-649 FLRGGLKCLNGLR
+649 TLRGGLKCLNALR
-662 TVFGTKVFG
+662 LVFGKRVFG
-671 AMARGLRTATG
+671 AMARGLRAATG

-695 ATRIQMPGQA
+695 ASKIHVMPA
-705 GHDGAVTP
+705 P
-713 NLIGHDGAVTPDLIG
+713 E
-728 GPRRKVVYFPSCITR
+728 RERKVVYFPSCITR
-743 SMGTTKAYAKEKEVT
+743 SMGTTKAYSKEKEVT

-776 KIDSLCC
+776 KMDSLCC

-797 KASNDLKAAL
+797 KASDTLKAAL
-807 SKASDSGRI
+807 EAASDGGRI

-851 EHLTLKPVDEKVA
+851 EHLTLKPIDEKVA

-900 FAGDRGFFFPELNE
+900 FAGDRGFLFPELNE
-914 HGLRDLKSQV
+914 HGLRDLRRQV

-934 RTCEI
+934 RTCEV
-939 GLSHNSGI
+939 GLSRNSGI

-952 VYLVAQAAGVDIR
+952 VYLVAAAAGVDS
-965 K
+965 KK

>member
-1 MISGEYKRLYEA
+1 MIHGEYKSFYEA
-13 LLPVI
+13 LLPII

-51 DEREI
+51 NEQEI
-56 AAILHQA
+56 TAILQQA
-63 DALNIPVTFRAAG
+63 DRQGIPVTFRAAG
-76 TSLSGQAVS
+76 TSLSGQALS
-85 DSVLVLVSHG
+85 DSVLVIVSHG
-95 WQHWKVLDE
+95 WQGWQVLDE

-119 NTYLVKYGRKIGP
+119 NTYLVRYGRKIGP

-158 ENSYKTM
+158 ENSYKTI

-176 ILDTGDEASCTE
+176 VLDTADPASCAA
-188 FRRTHAAFLAGIAD
+188 FRTSHAAFLEGIAGIA
-202 IATEIAADPELEARI
+202 AEIAADPELTARI

-265 VIDHKHKA
+265 VVEHKHKA

-286 EAVQILKKQ
+286 EAVQILKAQ

-306 TGVRSVDQAP
+306 AGVRSVDQTP

-327 ESCVIL
+327 ESCVLL

-339 SAEELSSR
+339 TAEELSER
-347 VKAITEG
+347 VAAITAG
-354 IATVPT
+354 IGNVAT
-360 ELPYAFTTDAREQ
+360 ELPFAFTTDAAEQ
-373 ATLWKLRK
+373 ATMWKLRK
-381 EMLPTVAGLR
+381 EMLPTVAGMR

-445 DFSTAAEVEKYK
+445 DFATAAEVEKYK
-457 RFMDDVVR
+457 KFMDDVVK

-492 WGRQAYTLMQRVKA
+492 WGKQAYMLMQRVKT

-511 GILNPGVILNTD
+511 GLLNPGVILNTD
-523 PLAHISNLKPCPST
+523 PLAHISNLKPIPST
-537 KQIVDKC
+537 RQIVDKC

-566 VAAFREIERLRA
+566 VAAFREIERLKA

-584 RAAEMQKLYKYAGEQ
+584 RAAEMQKLFRYAGEQ

-621 KELRHESHSPRG
+621 KEFRHESHSPRG

-641 GHMAGVTA
+641 THMAGVTSV
-649 FLRGGLKCLNGLR
+649 LRGFLKCIHTLR
-662 TVFGTKVFG
+662 LLFGKRVFG
-671 AMARGLRTATG
+671 ALARGLRRLTG
-682 KALPLWNEYMPTG
+682 GALPLWNEYMPTG
-695 ATRIQMPGQA
+695 ARKFVPV
-705 GHDGAVTP
+705 DSPV
-713 NLIGHDGAVTPDLIG
+713 
-728 GPRRKVVYFPSCITR
+728 RERKVVYFPSCITR
-743 SMGTTKAYAKEKEVT
+743 SMGTTKAYSKEAEVT
-758 QVTAA
+758 RVTAS
-763 LLEAAGFQVIYPE
+763 LLEAAGYQIIYPE
-776 KIDSLCC
+776 KMDSLCC

-797 KASNDLKAAL
+797 KASDTLKTAL
-807 SKASDSGRI
+807 LTASENGRY

-830 SNFGDELPLYEPTE
+830 ANFGDVLPLYEPAE
-844 FIEKFVL
+844 FIERFVMDAL
-851 EHLTLKPVDEKVA
+851 PIKPLNEKVA
-864 LFAVCSAKKMGVDPC
+864 VFAVCSAKKMGVDPC

-900 FAGDRGFFFPELNE
+900 FAGDRGFLFPELNE
-914 HGLRDLKSQV
+914 HGLRDLKRQV
-924 EGCDEGFAVS
+924 EGCDEGYAVS
-934 RTCEI
+934 RTCEV
-939 GLSHNSGI
+939 GLSRNSGL

-952 VYLVAQAAGVDIR
+952 VYLVAHAAGIDTR

>member
-1 MISGEYKRLYEA
+1 MISGEYQRFYEA

-63 DALNIPVTFRAAG
+63 DMQNIPVTFRAAG
-76 TSLSGQAVS
+76 TSLSGQALS
-85 DSVLVLVSHG
+85 DSVLVVVSHG
-95 WQHWKVLDE
+95 WQNWKVLEE

-119 NTYLVKYGRKIGP
+119 NTYLTRYGRKIGP
-132 DPASIDS
+132 DPASIDA
-139 AMIGGIAANNA
+139 AMIGGIVANNA
-150 SGMCCGTS
+150 SGMCCGTA
-158 ENSYKTM
+158 ENSYQTM

-176 ILDTGDEASCTE
+176 ILDTGDTDSCAAFRAS
-188 FRRTHAAFLAGIAD
+188 HAEFLAGIAK
-202 IATEIAADPELEARI
+202 IAAEIDADEELASRI

-265 VIDHKHKA
+265 VVDHKHKA

-295 GLVSAVELIDR
+295 NLVSAVELIDR
-306 TGVRSVDQAP
+306 AGVRSVDQAP
-316 GIPAFLKTIGP
+316 GIPEFLKTIGD

-339 SAEELSSR
+339 SAEELDTKVS
-347 VKAITEG
+347 AITEG
-354 IATVPT
+354 IANVPT
-360 ELPYAFTTDAREQ
+360 ELSWAFTTDAKEQ

-381 EMLPTVAGLR
+381 EMLPTVAGMR

-457 RFMDDVVR
+457 RFMDDVVK

-492 WGRQAYTLMQRVKA
+492 WGKQAYGLMQRVKR

-523 PLAHISNLKPCPST
+523 PMAHISNLKPCPST
-537 KQIVDKC
+537 KQLVDKC

-566 VAAFREIERLRA
+566 VAAFREIERLKA

-611 PVGADAGKLI
+611 PVKADAGKLI
-621 KELRHESHSPRG
+621 KELRHEGHSANG
-633 EKRAVWLA
+633 ERRAVWLA
-641 GHMAGVTA
+641 GHMAGLTA
-649 FLRGGLKCLNGLR
+649 GLRGGLKCLYGLR
-662 TVFGTKVFG
+662 LLFGKRVFG
-671 AMARGLRTATG
+671 AMARGMRTLTG
-682 KALPLWNEYMPTG
+682 KKLPLWNEYMPNG
-695 ATRIQMPGQA
+695 ATRLSGRAFSSQKSCVERDTTRSAPLDEA
-705 GHDGAVTP
+705 
-713 NLIGHDGAVTPDLIG
+713 
-728 GPRRKVVYFPSCITR
+728 RKVVYFPSCITR
-743 SMGTTKAYAKEKEVT
+743 SMGTTKAYSKEKEVT
-758 QVTAA
+758 RVTAA
-763 LLEAAGFQVIYPE
+763 LLEAAGFQIIYPE
-776 KIDSLCC
+776 KMDSLCC

-797 KASNDLKAAL
+797 KASDTLQAAL
-807 SKASDSGRI
+807 AKASENGKY

-830 SNFGDELPLYEPTE
+830 ANFGDALPLYEPTE
-844 FIEKFVL
+844 FLDKFVL
-851 EHLTLKPVDEKVA
+851 TQLTLKPVDEKVA
-864 LFAVCSAKKMGVDPC
+864 LFAVCSAKKMGVDPY

-914 HGLRDLKSQV
+914 HGLRDLKRQV

-939 GLSHNSGI
+939 GLSRNSGL

-952 VYLVAQAAGVDIR
+952 VYLVAEAAGIDT
-965 K
+965 KK

>member
-1 MISGEYKRLYEA
+1 MISGEYQRFYEA

-51 DEREI
+51 NEQEI

-63 DALNIPVTFRAAG
+63 DLQNIPVTFRAAG
-76 TSLSGQAVS
+76 TSLSGQAIS
-85 DSVLVLVSHG
+85 DSVLVIVSHG
-95 WQHWKVLDE
+95 WQNWKVLEE

-119 NTYLVKYGRKIGP
+119 NTFLVKYGRKIGP

-139 AMIGGIAANNA
+139 AMIGGIVANNA

-176 ILDTGDEASCTE
+176 VLDTADEASCTA
-188 FRRTHAAFLAGIAD
+188 FRNSHAAFLEGIAA
-202 IATEIAADPELEARI
+202 IAAEIKADPELEARI

-257 ISDITYNT
+257 ISDVTYNT
-265 VIDHKHKA
+265 VVDHKHKA

-280 NIALAC
+280 DIAHAC
-286 EAVQILKKQ
+286 EAVQILKRQNK
-295 GLVSAVELIDR
+295 VSAVELIDR
-306 TGVRSVDQAP
+306 AGVRSVDQAP

-327 ESCVIL
+327 ESCVLL

-339 SAEELSSR
+339 TAEELEA
-347 VKAITEG
+347 KAAAITEG
-354 IATVPT
+354 IASVPT
-360 ELPYAFTTDAREQ
+360 ELPYAFTTDAKEQ

-381 EMLPTVAGLR
+381 EMLPTVAGMR

-457 RFMDDVVR
+457 HFMDDVVK

-492 WGRQAYTLMQRVKA
+492 WGKQAYALMQRVKA

-523 PLAHISNLKPCPST
+523 PMAHISNLKPIPST
-537 KQIVDKC
+537 RQIVDKC

-566 VAAFREIERLRA
+566 VAAFREIERLKA

-584 RAAEMQKLYKYAGEQ
+584 RAAEMQKLFRYAGDQ

-611 PVGADAGKLI
+611 PVGADAGKMV
-621 KELRHESHSPRG
+621 KEIRHESHSPRG
-633 EKRAVWLA
+633 ERRAVWLA
-641 GHMAGVTA
+641 GHMAGATA
-649 FLRGGLKCLNGLR
+649 TLRGGLKCLNALR
-662 TVFGTKVFG
+662 LVFGKRVFG

-695 ATRIQMPGQA
+695 ASKIHVMPA
-705 GHDGAVTP
+705 P
-713 NLIGHDGAVTPDLIG
+713 E
-728 GPRRKVVYFPSCITR
+728 RERKVVYFPSCITR
-743 SMGTTKAYAKEKEVT
+743 SMGTTKAYSKEKEVT

-776 KIDSLCC
+776 KMDSLCC

-797 KASNDLKAAL
+797 KASDTLKAAL
-807 SKASDSGRI
+807 EAASDGGRI

-851 EHLTLKPVDEKVA
+851 EHLTLKPIDEKVA

-900 FAGDRGFFFPELNE
+900 FAGDRGFLFPELNE
-914 HGLRDLKSQV
+914 HGLRDLRRQV

-934 RTCEI
+934 RTCEV
-939 GLSHNSGI
+939 GLSRNSGI

-952 VYLVAQAAGVDIR
+952 VYLVAAAAGVDS
-965 K
+965 KK

>member
-1 MISGEYKRLYEA
+1 MISGEYQRFYEA

-51 DEREI
+51 NEQEI

-63 DALNIPVTFRAAG
+63 DLQNIPVTFRAAG
-76 TSLSGQAVS
+76 TSLSGQAIS
-85 DSVLVLVSHG
+85 DSVLVIVSHG
-95 WQHWKVLDE
+95 WQNWKVLEE

-119 NTYLVKYGRKIGP
+119 NTFLVKYGRKIGP

-139 AMIGGIAANNA
+139 AMIGGIVANNA

-165 ADIRIILPDGT
+165 ADIRVILPDGT
-176 ILDTGDEASCTE
+176 VLDTADEASCTA
-188 FRRTHAAFLAGIAD
+188 FRNSHAAFLEGIAA
-202 IATEIAADPELEARI
+202 IAAEIKADPELEARI

-257 ISDITYNT
+257 ISDVTYNT
-265 VIDHKHKA
+265 VVDHKHKA

-280 NIALAC
+280 DIAHAC
-286 EAVQILKKQ
+286 EAVQILKRQNK
-295 GLVSAVELIDR
+295 VSAVELIDR
-306 TGVRSVDQAP
+306 AGVRSVDQAP

-327 ESCVIL
+327 ESCVLL

-339 SAEELSSR
+339 TAEELEA
-347 VKAITEG
+347 KAAAIAEG
-354 IATVPT
+354 IASVPT
-360 ELPYAFTTDAREQ
+360 ELPYAFTTDAKEQ

-381 EMLPTVAGLR
+381 EMLPTVAGMR

-457 RFMDDVVR
+457 HFMDDVVK

-492 WGRQAYTLMQRVKA
+492 WGKQAYALMQRVKA

-523 PLAHISNLKPCPST
+523 PMAHISNLKPIPST
-537 KQIVDKC
+537 RQIVDKC

-566 VAAFREIERLRA
+566 VAAFREIERLKA

-584 RAAEMQKLYKYAGEQ
+584 RAAEMQKLFRYAGDQ

-611 PVGADAGKLI
+611 PVGADAGKMV
-621 KELRHESHSPRG
+621 KEIRHESHSPRG
-633 EKRAVWLA
+633 ERRAVWLA
-641 GHMAGVTA
+641 GHMAGATA
-649 FLRGGLKCLNGLR
+649 TLRGGLKCLNALR
-662 TVFGTKVFG
+662 LVFGKRVFG
-671 AMARGLRTATG
+671 AMARGLRAATG

-695 ATRIQMPGQA
+695 ASKIHVMPA
-705 GHDGAVTP
+705 P
-713 NLIGHDGAVTPDLIG
+713 E
-728 GPRRKVVYFPSCITR
+728 RERKVVYFPSCITR
-743 SMGTTKAYAKEKEVT
+743 SMGTTKAYSKEKEVT

-776 KIDSLCC
+776 KMDSLCC

-797 KASNDLKAAL
+797 KASDTLKAAL
-807 SKASDSGRI
+807 EAASDGGRI

-851 EHLTLKPVDEKVA
+851 EHLTLKPIDEKVA

-900 FAGDRGFFFPELNE
+900 FAGDRGFLFPELNE
-914 HGLRDLKSQV
+914 HGLRDLRSQV

-934 RTCEI
+934 RTCEV
-939 GLSHNSGI
+939 GLSRNSGI

-952 VYLVAQAAGVDIR
+952 VYLVAAAAGVDS
-965 K
+965 KK

>member
-1 MISGEYKRLYEA
+1 MISGAYKQFYEA
-13 LLPVI
+13 LLAVI

-51 DEREI
+51 DEQEI
-56 AAILHQA
+56 AAILQQA
-63 DALNIPVTFRAAG
+63 DRLNIPVTFRAAG
-76 TSLSGQAVS
+76 TSLSGQAIS
-85 DSVLVLVSHG
+85 DSVLVIVSHG

-176 ILDTGDEASCTE
+176 VLDTGDPASCETFRHSHAE
-188 FRRTHAAFLAGIAD
+188 FISGIAGIA
-202 IATEIAADPELEARI
+202 AEIAADSELSERI

-223 KNTTGYSLNAFVDYS
+223 KNTTGYSLNAFVDFS

-265 VIDHKHKA
+265 VVDHKYKA

-306 TGVRSVDQAP
+306 TGVRSVDQTP
-316 GIPAFLKTIGP
+316 GIPEFLKTIGP

-333 VETRAA
+333 AETRAA
-339 SAEELSSR
+339 SAEELDTR
-347 VKAITEG
+347 VKTITEG
-354 IATVPT
+354 IASVPT
-360 ELPYAFTTDAREQ
+360 ELPFAFTTDAREQ
-373 ATLWKLRK
+373 ATMWKLRK

-401 ICFPIEKLAEATV
+401 ICFPIEHLAEATV

-457 RFMDDVVR
+457 KFMDDIVR

-492 WGRQAYTLMQRVKA
+492 WGRQAYGLMQRVKA

-523 PLAHISNLKPCPST
+523 PMAHISNLKPIPST
-537 KQIVDKC
+537 RQIVDKC

-584 RAAEMQKLYKYAGEQ
+584 RAAEMQKLYKYAGDQ

-621 KELRHESHSPRG
+621 KELRHEGHSPRG

-641 GHMAGVTA
+641 GHMDGVTA
-649 FLRGGLKCLNGLR
+649 CLRGGLKCLNTLR
-662 TVFGTKVFG
+662 LLFGKRLFG
-671 AMARGLRTATG
+671 AMARGLRKLTG
-682 KALPLWNEYMPTG
+682 GALPLWNEYMPTG
-695 ATRIQMPGQA
+695 ASRLRVP
-705 GHDGAVTP
+705 AV
-713 NLIGHDGAVTPDLIG
+713 VQE
-728 GPRRKVVYFPSCITR
+728 RERKVVYFPSCITR
-743 SMGTTKAYAKEKEVT
+743 SMGTTKAYSQEKEVT

-763 LLEAAGFQVIYPE
+763 LLEAAGFQIIYPE
-776 KIDSLCC
+776 KMDALCC
-783 GMLFSSKGYVEAGQ
+783 GMLFSSKGYVEAGR
-797 KASNDLKAAL
+797 KASDDLKAAL
-807 SKASDSGRI
+807 LKASDGGRI

-914 HGLRDLKSQV
+914 HGLRDLKRQV
-924 EGCDEGFAVS
+924 DGCDEGFAAS

-939 GLSHNSGI
+939 GLSRNSGI

-952 VYLVAQAAGVDIR
+952 VYLVAKAAGVEIR
-965 K
+965 KNA

>member
-1 MISGEYKRLYEA
+1 MIHGEYKSFYEA
-13 LLPVI
+13 LLPII

-51 DEREI
+51 NEQEI
-56 AAILHQA
+56 TAILQQA
-63 DALNIPVTFRAAG
+63 DRQGIPVTFRAAG
-76 TSLSGQAVS
+76 TSLSGQALS
-85 DSVLVLVSHG
+85 DSVLVIVSHG
-95 WQHWKVLDE
+95 WQGWQVLDE

-119 NTYLVKYGRKIGP
+119 NTYLVRYGRKIGP

-158 ENSYKTM
+158 ENSYKTI

-176 ILDTGDEASCTE
+176 VLDTADPASCAA
-188 FRRTHAAFLAGIAD
+188 FRTSHAAFLEGIAGIA
-202 IATEIAADPELEARI
+202 AEIAADPELTARI

-265 VIDHKHKA
+265 VVEHKHKA

-286 EAVQILKKQ
+286 EAVQILKAQ

-306 TGVRSVDQAP
+306 AGVRSVDQTP

-327 ESCVIL
+327 ESCVLL

-339 SAEELSSR
+339 TAEELSER
-347 VKAITEG
+347 VAAITAG
-354 IATVPT
+354 IGNVAT
-360 ELPYAFTTDAREQ
+360 ELPFAFTTDAAEQ
-373 ATLWKLRK
+373 ATMWKLRK
-381 EMLPTVAGLR
+381 EMLPTVAGMR

-445 DFSTAAEVEKYK
+445 DFATAAEVEKYK
-457 RFMDDVVR
+457 KFMDDVVK

-492 WGRQAYTLMQRVKA
+492 WGKQAYMLMQRVKT

-511 GILNPGVILNTD
+511 GLLNPGVILNTD
-523 PLAHISNLKPCPST
+523 PLAHISNLKPIPST
-537 KQIVDKC
+537 RQIVDKC

-566 VAAFREIERLRA
+566 VAAFREIERLKA

-584 RAAEMQKLYKYAGEQ
+584 RAAEMQKLFRYAGEQ

-621 KELRHESHSPRG
+621 KEFRHESHSPRG

-641 GHMAGVTA
+641 THMAGVTSV
-649 FLRGGLKCLNGLR
+649 LRGFLKCIHTLR
-662 TVFGTKVFG
+662 LLFGKRVFG
-671 AMARGLRTATG
+671 ALARGLRRLTG
-682 KALPLWNEYMPTG
+682 GALPLWNEYMPTG
-695 ATRIQMPGQA
+695 ARKFVPV
-705 GHDGAVTP
+705 DSPV
-713 NLIGHDGAVTPDLIG
+713 
-728 GPRRKVVYFPSCITR
+728 RERKVVYFPSCITR
-743 SMGTTKAYAKEKEVT
+743 SMGTTKAYSEEAEVT
-758 QVTAA
+758 RVTAS
-763 LLEAAGFQVIYPE
+763 LLEAAGYQIIYPE
-776 KIDSLCC
+776 KMDSLCC

-797 KASNDLKAAL
+797 KASDTLKAAL
-807 SKASDSGRI
+807 LTASENGRY

-830 SNFGDELPLYEPTE
+830 ANFGDVLPLYEPAE
-844 FIEKFVL
+844 FIERFVMDAL
-851 EHLTLKPVDEKVA
+851 PIKPLDEKVA
-864 LFAVCSAKKMGVDPC
+864 VFAVCSAKKMGVDPC

-900 FAGDRGFFFPELNE
+900 FAGDRGFLFPELNE
-914 HGLRDLKSQV
+914 HGLRDLKRQV
-924 EGCDEGFAVS
+924 EGCDEGYAVS
-934 RTCEI
+934 RTCEV
-939 GLSHNSGI
+939 GLSRNSGL

-952 VYLVAQAAGVDIR
+952 VYLVAHAAGIDTR

>member
-1 MISGEYKRLYEA
+1 MISGEYQRFYEA

-51 DEREI
+51 NEQEI

-63 DALNIPVTFRAAG
+63 DLQNIPVTFRAAG
-76 TSLSGQAVS
+76 TSLSGQAIS
-85 DSVLVLVSHG
+85 DSVLVIVSHG
-95 WQHWKVLDE
+95 WQNWKVLEE

-119 NTYLVKYGRKIGP
+119 NTFLVKYGRKIGP

-139 AMIGGIAANNA
+139 AMIGGIVANNA

-165 ADIRIILPDGT
+165 ADIRVILPDGT
-176 ILDTGDEASCTE
+176 VLDTADEASCTA
-188 FRRTHAAFLAGIAD
+188 FRNSHAAFLEGIAA
-202 IATEIAADPELEARI
+202 IAAEIKADPELEARI

-257 ISDITYNT
+257 ISDVTYNT
-265 VIDHKHKA
+265 VVDHKHKA

-280 NIALAC
+280 DIAHAC
-286 EAVQILKKQ
+286 EAVQILKRQNK
-295 GLVSAVELIDR
+295 VSAVELIDR
-306 TGVRSVDQAP
+306 AGVRSVDQAP

-327 ESCVIL
+327 ESCVLL

-339 SAEELSSR
+339 TAEELEA
-347 VKAITEG
+347 KAAAIAEG
-354 IATVPT
+354 IASVPT
-360 ELPYAFTTDAREQ
+360 ELPYAFTTDAKEQ

-381 EMLPTVAGLR
+381 EMLPTVAGMR

-457 RFMDDVVR
+457 HFMDDVVK

-492 WGRQAYTLMQRVKA
+492 WGKQAYALMQRVKA

-523 PLAHISNLKPCPST
+523 PMAHISNLKPIPST
-537 KQIVDKC
+537 RQIVDKC

-566 VAAFREIERLRA
+566 VAAFREIERLKA

-584 RAAEMQKLYKYAGEQ
+584 RAAEMQKLFRYAGDQ

-611 PVGADAGKLI
+611 PVGADAGKMV
-621 KELRHESHSPRG
+621 KEIRHESHSPRG
-633 EKRAVWLA
+633 ERRAVWLA
-641 GHMAGVTA
+641 GHMAGATA
-649 FLRGGLKCLNGLR
+649 TLRGGLKCLNALR
-662 TVFGTKVFG
+662 LVFGKRVFG

-695 ATRIQMPGQA
+695 ASKIHVMPA
-705 GHDGAVTP
+705 P
-713 NLIGHDGAVTPDLIG
+713 E
-728 GPRRKVVYFPSCITR
+728 RERKVVYFPSCITR
-743 SMGTTKAYAKEKEVT
+743 SMGTTKAYSKEKEVT

-776 KIDSLCC
+776 KMDSLCC

-797 KASNDLKAAL
+797 KASDTLKAAL
-807 SKASDSGRI
+807 EAASDGGRI

-851 EHLTLKPVDEKVA
+851 EHLTLKPIDEKVA

-900 FAGDRGFFFPELNE
+900 FAGDRGFLFPELNE
-914 HGLRDLKSQV
+914 HGLRDLRRQV

-934 RTCEI
+934 RTCEV
-939 GLSHNSGI
+939 GLSRNSGI

-952 VYLVAQAAGVDIR
+952 VYLVAAAAGVDS
-965 K
+965 KK

>member
-1 MISGEYKRLYEA
+1 MISGEYQRFYEA

-63 DALNIPVTFRAAG
+63 DMQNIPVTFRAAG
-76 TSLSGQAVS
+76 TSLSGQALS
-85 DSVLVLVSHG
+85 DSVLVVVSHG
-95 WQHWKVLDE
+95 WQNWKVLEE

-119 NTYLVKYGRKIGP
+119 NTYLTRYGRKIGP
-132 DPASIDS
+132 DPASIDA
-139 AMIGGIAANNA
+139 AMIGGIVANNA
-150 SGMCCGTS
+150 SGMCCGTA
-158 ENSYKTM
+158 ENSYQTM

-176 ILDTGDEASCTE
+176 ILDTGDTDSCAAFRAS
-188 FRRTHAAFLAGIAD
+188 HAEFLAGIAK
-202 IATEIAADPELEARI
+202 IAAEIDADEELASRI

-265 VIDHKHKA
+265 VVDHKHKA

-295 GLVSAVELIDR
+295 NLVSAVELIDR
-306 TGVRSVDQAP
+306 AGVRSVDQAP
-316 GIPAFLKTIGP
+316 GIPEFLKTIGD

-339 SAEELSSR
+339 SAEELDTKVS
-347 VKAITEG
+347 AITEG
-354 IATVPT
+354 IANVPT
-360 ELPYAFTTDAREQ
+360 ELSWAFTTDAKEQ

-381 EMLPTVAGLR
+381 EMLPTVAGMR

-457 RFMDDVVR
+457 RFMDDVVK

-492 WGRQAYTLMQRVKA
+492 WGKQAYGLMQRVKR

-523 PLAHISNLKPCPST
+523 PMAHISNLKPCPST
-537 KQIVDKC
+537 KQLVDKC

-566 VAAFREIERLRA
+566 VAAFREIERLKA

-611 PVGADAGKLI
+611 PVKADAGKLI
-621 KELRHESHSPRG
+621 KELRHEGHSAKG
-633 EKRAVWLA
+633 ERRAVWLA
-641 GHMAGVTA
+641 GHMAGLTA
-649 FLRGGLKCLNGLR
+649 GLRGGLKCLYGLR
-662 TVFGTKVFG
+662 LLFGKRVFG
-671 AMARGLRTATG
+671 AMARGMRTLTG
-682 KALPLWNEYMPTG
+682 KKLPLWNEYMPNG
-695 ATRIQMPGQA
+695 ATRLSGSAFSSQKSCVERDTTRSAPLDEA
-705 GHDGAVTP
+705 
-713 NLIGHDGAVTPDLIG
+713 
-728 GPRRKVVYFPSCITR
+728 RKVVYFPSCITR
-743 SMGTTKAYAKEKEVT
+743 SMGTTKAYSKEKEVT
-758 QVTAA
+758 RVTAA
-763 LLEAAGFQVIYPE
+763 LLEAAGFQIIYPE
-776 KIDSLCC
+776 KMDSLCC

-797 KASNDLKAAL
+797 KASDTLQAAL
-807 SKASDSGRI
+807 AKASENGKY

-830 SNFGDELPLYEPTE
+830 ANFGDALPLYEPTE
-844 FIEKFVL
+844 FLDKFVL
-851 EHLTLKPVDEKVA
+851 TQLTLKPVDEKVA
-864 LFAVCSAKKMGVDPC
+864 LFAVCSAKKMGVDPY

-914 HGLRDLKSQV
+914 HGLRDLKRQV
-924 EGCDEGFAVS
+924 EGCDEGFDVS

-939 GLSHNSGI
+939 GLSRNSGL

-952 VYLVAQAAGVDIR
+952 VYLVAEAAGIDT
-965 K
+965 KK

>member
-1 MISGEYKRLYEA
+1 MISGEYQRFYEA

-51 DEREI
+51 NEQEI

-63 DALNIPVTFRAAG
+63 DLQNIPVTFRAAG
-76 TSLSGQAVS
+76 TSLSGQAIS
-85 DSVLVLVSHG
+85 DSVLVIVSHG
-95 WQHWKVLDE
+95 WQNWKVLEE

-119 NTYLVKYGRKIGP
+119 NTFLVKYGRKIGP

-139 AMIGGIAANNA
+139 AMIGGIVANNA

-176 ILDTGDEASCTE
+176 VLDTADEASCTA
-188 FRRTHAAFLAGIAD
+188 FRNSHAAFLEGIAA
-202 IATEIAADPELEARI
+202 IAAEIKADPELDARI

-257 ISDITYNT
+257 ISDVTYNT
-265 VIDHKHKA
+265 VVDHKHKA

-280 NIALAC
+280 DIAHAC
-286 EAVQILKKQ
+286 EAVQILKRQNK
-295 GLVSAVELIDR
+295 VSAVELIDR
-306 TGVRSVDQAP
+306 AGVRSVDQAP

-327 ESCVIL
+327 ESCVLL

-339 SAEELSSR
+339 SAEELEANTA
-347 VKAITEG
+347 AITEG
-354 IATVPT
+354 IASVPT
-360 ELPYAFTTDAREQ
+360 ELPFAFTTDAKEQ

-381 EMLPTVAGLR
+381 EMLPTVAGMR

-457 RFMDDVVR
+457 HFMDDVVK

-492 WGRQAYTLMQRVKA
+492 WGKQAYALMQRVKA

-523 PLAHISNLKPCPST
+523 PMAHISNLKPIPST
-537 KQIVDKC
+537 RQIVDKC

-566 VAAFREIERLRA
+566 VAAFREIERLKA

-584 RAAEMQKLYKYAGEQ
+584 RAAEMQKLFRYAGDQ

-611 PVGADAGKLI
+611 PVGADAGKMV
-621 KELRHESHSPRG
+621 KEIRHESHSPRG
-633 EKRAVWLA
+633 ERRAVWLA
-641 GHMAGVTA
+641 GHMAGATA
-649 FLRGGLKCLNGLR
+649 TLRGGLKCLNALR
-662 TVFGTKVFG
+662 LVFGKRVFG

-695 ATRIQMPGQA
+695 ASKIHVMPA
-705 GHDGAVTP
+705 P
-713 NLIGHDGAVTPDLIG
+713 E
-728 GPRRKVVYFPSCITR
+728 RERKVVYFPSCITR
-743 SMGTTKAYAKEKEVT
+743 SMGTTKAYSKEKEVT

-776 KIDSLCC
+776 KMDSLCC

-797 KASNDLKAAL
+797 KASDMLKAAL
-807 SKASDSGRI
+807 EAASDGGRI

-851 EHLTLKPVDEKVA
+851 EHLTLKPIDEKVA

-879 LKRVAERCAREVVV
+879 LKRVAERCARQVVV

-900 FAGDRGFFFPELNE
+900 FAGDRGFLFPELNE
-914 HGLRDLKSQV
+914 HGLRDLRRQV

-934 RTCEI
+934 RTCEV
-939 GLSHNSGI
+939 GLSRNSGI

-952 VYLVAQAAGVDIR
+952 VYLVAAAAGVDS
-965 K
+965 KK

>member
-1 MISGEYKRLYEA
+1 MISGEYKRFYEA

-63 DALNIPVTFRAAG
+63 DAMNIPVTFRAAG
-76 TSLSGQAVS
+76 TSLSGQALS
-85 DSVLVLVSHG
+85 DSVLVIVSHG
-95 WQHWKVLDE
+95 WQNWKVLEE

-119 NTYLVKYGRKIGP
+119 NTFLVKYGRKIGP

-150 SGMCCGTS
+150 SGMCCGTA
-158 ENSYKTM
+158 ENSYQTM
-165 ADIRIILPDGT
+165 ADIRVILPDGT
-176 ILDTGDEASCTE
+176 ILDTGDKDSCAA
-188 FRRTHAAFLAGIAD
+188 FRQSHADFLAGIEK
-202 IATEIAADPELEARI
+202 IAAEISADPELESRI

-265 VIDHKHKA
+265 VVDHKYKA

-295 GLVSAVELIDR
+295 DKVSAVELIDR
-306 TGVRSVDQAP
+306 AGVRSVDQTP
-316 GIPAFLKTIGP
+316 GIPEFLKTIGP

-339 SAEELSSR
+339 SAEELSDK
-347 VKAITEG
+347 VAAITEG
-354 IATVPT
+354 IANVPT
-360 ELPYAFTTDAREQ
+360 ELPFAFTTDAREQ

-381 EMLPTVAGLR
+381 EMLPTVAGMR

-457 RFMDDVVR
+457 KFMDDIVK

-492 WGRQAYTLMQRVKA
+492 WGRQAYGLMQRVKR

-523 PLAHISNLKPCPST
+523 PMAHISNLKPCPST

-566 VAAFREIERLRA
+566 VAAFREIQRLKA

-584 RAAEMQKLYKYAGEQ
+584 RAAEMQKLYRYAGEQ

-611 PVGADAGKLI
+611 PVKADAGKLI
-621 KELRHESHSPRG
+621 KELRHEGHSPKA

-641 GHMAGVTA
+641 GHMAGLTSL
-649 FLRGGLKCLNGLR
+649 LRGGLKCLYGLR
-662 TVFGTKVFG
+662 LLFGKKVFG
-671 AMARGLRTATG
+671 AMARGLRWLTA
-682 KALPLWNEYMPTG
+682 KKLPLWNEYMPNG
-695 ATRIQMPGQA
+695 ATRRSGIASSSRKSCVERDTTRAATQ
-705 GHDGAVTP
+705 
-713 NLIGHDGAVTPDLIG
+713 
-728 GPRRKVVYFPSCITR
+728 KVVYFPSCITR
-743 SMGTTKAYAKEKEVT
+743 SMGTTKAYSKEKEVT

-763 LLEAAGFQVIYPE
+763 LLEAAGFQIIYPE
-776 KIDSLCC
+776 KMDALCC

-797 KASNDLKAAL
+797 KASNELKAAL
-807 SKASDSGRI
+807 AKASENGKY

-830 SNFGDELPLYEPTE
+830 ANFGEELPLYEPTE

-914 HGLRDLKSQV
+914 HGLRDLKRQV
-924 EGCDEGFAVS
+924 EGCDEGFDVS

-939 GLSHNSGI
+939 GLSRNSGL

-952 VYLVAQAAGVDIR
+952 VYLVAEAAGIDIR

>member
-1 MISGEYKRLYEA
+1 MISGEYQRFYEA

-51 DEREI
+51 NEQEI

-63 DALNIPVTFRAAG
+63 DLQNIPVTFRAAG
-76 TSLSGQAVS
+76 TSLSGQAIS
-85 DSVLVLVSHG
+85 DSVLVIVSHG
-95 WQHWKVLDE
+95 WQNWKVLEE

-119 NTYLVKYGRKIGP
+119 NTFLVKYGRKIGP

-139 AMIGGIAANNA
+139 AMIGGIVANNA

-176 ILDTGDEASCTE
+176 VLDTADEASCTA
-188 FRRTHAAFLAGIAD
+188 FRNSHAAFLEGIAA
-202 IATEIAADPELEARI
+202 IAAEIKADPELEARI

-257 ISDITYNT
+257 ISDVTYNT
-265 VIDHKHKA
+265 VVDHKHKA

-280 NIALAC
+280 DIAHAC
-286 EAVQILKKQ
+286 EAVQILKRQNK
-295 GLVSAVELIDR
+295 VSAVELIDR
-306 TGVRSVDQAP
+306 AGVRSVDQAP

-327 ESCVIL
+327 ESCVLL

-339 SAEELSSR
+339 TAEELEA
-347 VKAITEG
+347 KAAAITEG
-354 IATVPT
+354 IASVPT
-360 ELPYAFTTDAREQ
+360 ELPYAFTTDAKEQ

-381 EMLPTVAGLR
+381 EMLPTVAGMR

-457 RFMDDVVR
+457 HFMDDVVK

-492 WGRQAYTLMQRVKA
+492 WGKQAYALMQRVKA

-523 PLAHISNLKPCPST
+523 PMAHISNLKPIPST
-537 KQIVDKC
+537 RQIVDKC

-566 VAAFREIERLRA
+566 VAAFREIERLKA

-584 RAAEMQKLYKYAGEQ
+584 RAAEMQKLFRYAGDQ

-611 PVGADAGKLI
+611 PVGADAGKMV
-621 KELRHESHSPRG
+621 KEIRHESHSPRG
-633 EKRAVWLA
+633 ERRAVWLA
-641 GHMAGVTA
+641 GHMAGATA
-649 FLRGGLKCLNGLR
+649 TLRGGLKCLNALR
-662 TVFGTKVFG
+662 LVFGKRVFG
-671 AMARGLRTATG
+671 AMARGLRAATG

-695 ATRIQMPGQA
+695 ASKIHVMPA
-705 GHDGAVTP
+705 P
-713 NLIGHDGAVTPDLIG
+713 E
-728 GPRRKVVYFPSCITR
+728 RERKVVYFPSCITR
-743 SMGTTKAYAKEKEVT
+743 SMGTTKAYSKEKEVT

-776 KIDSLCC
+776 KMDSLCC

-797 KASNDLKAAL
+797 KASDTLKAAL
-807 SKASDSGRI
+807 EAASDGGRI

-851 EHLTLKPVDEKVA
+851 EHLTLKPIDEKVA

-900 FAGDRGFFFPELNE
+900 FAGDRGFLFPELNE
-914 HGLRDLKSQV
+914 HGLRDLRRQV

-934 RTCEI
+934 RTCEV
-939 GLSHNSGI
+939 GLSRNSGI

-952 VYLVAQAAGVDIR
+952 VYLVAAAAGVDS
-965 K
+965 KK

>member
-1 MISGEYKRLYEA
+1 MISGEYKTFYEA
-13 LLPVI
+13 LLPLI

-38 FYRLIPKLVIRAR
+38 FYRLIPKLVIRAK

-63 DALNIPVTFRAAG
+63 DLQNIPVTFRAAG
-76 TSLSGQAVS
+76 TSLSGQAIS
-85 DSVLVLVSHG
+85 DSVLVIVSHG
-95 WQHWKVLDE
+95 WEQWKVLEE

-119 NTYLVKYGRKIGP
+119 NTFLVKYGRKIGP

-176 ILDTGDEASCTE
+176 VLDTADEASCAD
-188 FRRTHAAFLAGIAD
+188 FRRTHASFLEGIAGIA
-202 IATEIAADPELEARI
+202 AEIKADPELEARI

-223 KNTTGYSLNAFVDYS
+223 KNTTGYSLNAFVDYE

-257 ISDITYNT
+257 IADITYNT
-265 VIDHKHKA
+265 VVDHKHKA

-286 EAVQILKKQ
+286 EAVQILKAQ
-295 GLVSAVELIDR
+295 GKVSAVELIDR
-306 TGVRSVDQAP
+306 AGVRSVDQTP

-327 ESCVIL
+327 ESCVLL

-339 SAEELSSR
+339 SAEELTEK
-347 VKAITEG
+347 VAAITGAIES
-354 IATVPT
+354 VPT
-360 ELPYAFTTDAREQ
+360 ELPFAFTTDAREQ

-381 EMLPTVAGLR
+381 EMLPTVAGMR

-445 DFSTAAEVEKYK
+445 DFATAAEVEKYK
-457 RFMDDVVR
+457 KFMDDVVK

-492 WGRQAYTLMQRVKA
+492 WGRQAYGLMQRVKA

-511 GILNPGVILNTD
+511 GILNPGVILNSN
-523 PLAHISNLKPCPST
+523 PLAHISNLKPIPST
-537 KQIVDKC
+537 RQIVDKC

-566 VAAFREIERLRA
+566 VAAFREIERLKA

-584 RAAEMQKLYKYAGEQ
+584 RAAEMQKLFRYAGDQ

-611 PVGADAGKLI
+611 PVGADAGKMI
-621 KELRHESHSPRG
+621 KEFRHESHTPKG

-641 GHMAGVTA
+641 SHMAGVTSA
-649 FLRGGLKCLNGLR
+649 MRGFLKCIHALR
-662 TVFGTKVFG
+662 LLFGKKLFG
-671 AMARGLRTATG
+671 AMARGLRWLTG
-682 KALPLWNEYMPTG
+682 GALPLWNEYMPTG
-695 ATRIQMPGQA
+695 ASHRAGIAPSSQKSCVGRDTTR
-705 GHDGAVTP
+705 DET
-713 NLIGHDGAVTPDLIG
+713 
-728 GPRRKVVYFPSCITR
+728 RKVVYFPSCITR
-743 SMGTTKAYAKEKEVT
+743 TMGTTRAYSKEQEVT
-758 QVTAA
+758 RVTAA
-763 LLEAAGFQVIYPE
+763 VLEAAGFQIIYPE
-776 KIDSLCC
+776 KMDSLCC
-783 GMLFSSKGYVEAGQ
+783 GMLFSSKGYVEAGKQ
-797 KASNDLKAAL
+797 ASDTLKAAL
-807 SKASDSGRI
+807 TKASENGKY
-816 PILCDMSP
+816 PILCDMTP

-830 SNFGDELPLYEPTE
+830 SNFGDALPLYEPTE
-844 FIEKFVL
+844 FLDKFVMD
-851 EHLTLKPVDEKVA
+851 HLTLKPVDEKVA

-900 FAGDRGFFFPELNE
+900 FAGDRGFLFPELNE
-914 HGLRDLKSQV
+914 HGLRDLKRQI
-924 EGCDEGFAVS
+924 EGCDEGVAVS
-934 RTCEI
+934 RTCEV
-939 GLSHNSGI
+939 GLSRNSGI

-952 VYLVAQAAGVDIR
+952 VYLVARAAGLDIQ

>member
-202 IATEIAADPELEARI
+202 IAAEIAADPELEARI

-339 SAEELSSR
+339 SAEELFSR

-457 RFMDDVVR
+457 HFMDDIVR

-695 ATRIQMPGQA
+695 ATRIQIPGQA

-713 NLIGHDGAVTPDLIG
+713 DLIGHDGAVTPDLIG

-776 KIDSLCC
+776 KMDSLCC

-879 LKRVAERCAREVVV
+879 LRRVAERCAREVVV

-939 GLSHNSGI
+939 GLSRNSGI

>member
-1 MISGEYKRLYEA
+1 MISGEYKQFYEA

-38 FYRLIPKLVIRAR
+38 FYRMIPKLVIRAR

-56 AAILHQA
+56 AAILHEA
-63 DALNIPVTFRAAG
+63 DLRNIPVTFRAAG
-76 TSLSGQAVS
+76 TSLSGQAIS
-85 DSVLVLVSHG
+85 DSVLVIVSHG
-95 WQHWKVLDE
+95 WQHWQVLEE

-176 ILDTGDEASCTE
+176 ILDTGDPASCE
-188 FRRTHAAFLAGIAD
+188 AFRGSHAAFLEGIA
-202 IATEIAADPELEARI
+202 AIAAEIKADPDLEARI

-223 KNTTGYSLNAFVDYS
+223 KNTTGYSLNAFVDFS

-265 VIDHKHKA
+265 VVDHKHKA

-306 TGVRSVDQAP
+306 TGVRSVDQTP
-316 GIPAFLKTIGP
+316 GIPEFLKTIGP

-333 VETRAA
+333 AETRAA
-339 SAEELSSR
+339 TAEDLASQ
-347 VKAITEG
+347 VAAITEG
-354 IATVPT
+354 IASVPT
-360 ELPYAFTTDAREQ
+360 ELPWAFTTDAKEQ
-373 ATLWKLRK
+373 ATMWKLRK

-457 RFMDDVVR
+457 KFMDDIVR

-492 WGRQAYTLMQRVKA
+492 WGKQAYGLMQRVKA

-523 PLAHISNLKPCPST
+523 PMAHISNLKPCPST

-566 VAAFREIERLRA
+566 VAAFREIERLKA

-584 RAAEMQKLYKYAGEQ
+584 RAAEMQQLYKYAGDQ

-621 KELRHESHSPRG
+621 KELRHEGHSEAAER
-633 EKRAVWLA
+633 RAVWLA
-641 GHMAGVTA
+641 GHMDDVTA

-662 TVFGTKVFG
+662 TVFGTKAFG
-671 AMARGLRTATG
+671 AMARGLRKLTG
-682 KALPLWNEYMPTG
+682 NALPLWNEYMPTG
-695 ATRIQMPGQA
+695 ATKIRGPEIPGQA
-705 GHDGAVTP
+705 GNDG
-713 NLIGHDGAVTPDLIG
+713 
-728 GPRRKVVYFPSCITR
+728 RKVVYFPSCITR
-743 SMGTTKAYAKEKEVT
+743 SMGTTTAYSKEKEVT

-763 LLEAAGFQVIYPE
+763 LLEAAGFQIIYPE
-776 KIDSLCC
+776 KMDALCC
-783 GMLFSSKGYVEAGQ
+783 GMLFSSKGYVEAGK
-797 KASNDLKAAL
+797 KASDDLKAAL
-807 SKASDSGRI
+807 AAASDGGRI

-830 SNFGDELPLYEPTE
+830 ANFGDELPLYEPTE

-851 EHLTLKPVDEKVA
+851 DHLTLTPVDEKVA

-914 HGLRDLKSQV
+914 HGLRDLKRQV

-939 GLSHNSGI
+939 GLSRNSGL

-952 VYLVAQAAGVDIR
+952 VYLVAKAAGV